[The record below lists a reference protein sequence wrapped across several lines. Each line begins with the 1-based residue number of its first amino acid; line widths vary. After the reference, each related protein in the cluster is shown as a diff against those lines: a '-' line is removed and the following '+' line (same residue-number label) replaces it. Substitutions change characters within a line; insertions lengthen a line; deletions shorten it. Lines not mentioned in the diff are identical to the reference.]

1 MKHKINKRFFSLIG
15 YLLVWLIPVCGFSQ
29 TSYQPTTPGNE
40 SYTSFSEENSPNKR
54 KLISGVVTDERGETI
69 IGATVTVKGETTGTT
84 TDMDGKFSLEV
95 PEKSTIV
102 VSYMGF
108 APQEIRVFKR
118 NIYDITLTED
128 NKVLDEVVVVGYGSI
143 KKSDLTGSVS
153 AISTARFK
161 DQPVKRVEN
170 ILQGR
175 TPGVEVTTQSGM
187 PGGGMKVRVRGTTSI
202 NKSSDPLYVIDGMIS
217 PSGLDGLNPSDIQSM
232 EVLKDASS
240 TAIYGSRGSN
250 GVIIITTKKGIQ
262 GKARVSFDASVGFS
276 KPRKLYGLM
285 NAYEYALALNDVRG
299 ANTISASDLEA
310 YKNGTKGIDWMDLIT
325 QTALI
330 QDYKLNVSG
339 GTEKVKYLFSGNVMD
354 QEAITIMSD
363 YKRYGFRTNVDADV
377 KPWLTVS
384 GKFNASIIHKHNDAA
399 NWLNAINYSP
409 TMELM
414 DPETGVYNKDPFNI
428 ANGTNPYGEM
438 MVNYSDNY
446 SYNVNANVSLL
457 FKIIDGLTFSVQ
469 GGYDYEQSPSY
480 SFRSSKTGPGV
491 INSMSNSSTL
501 HNYWQNT
508 NNLSWQK
515 EFGKNS
521 LSAMAVW
528 ELSRSWDPVLQING
542 SNLSNESVGYWN
554 ILNAAV
560 RNATNSYT
568 ESSMASGIVR
578 VNYNFDKRYFLTAA
592 IRADGS
598 SKFQGKNKW
607 GYFPSAAIAW
617 DIAKE
622 KFMQKQQLIQQMKLR
637 GSFGVSGNQDISPFS
652 TLGMLTSTTYGWGT
666 STAYTGYWGYQFS
679 TPDLTW
685 EKTYQYDLGLDLTIA
700 GISLTVDWFKKKTVD
715 LLFQKQ
721 IPRYNGG
728 GTIWVNEGKLNNT
741 GVELSLSATP
751 LQGALTWETSFN
763 ATYVKNEVID
773 LAGND
778 FVLMAN
784 YSNLGGPMQ
793 IMKPGYPLGSFY
805 VYEWQG
811 FDEKGANLYR
821 KADGSLTTS
830 PTSEDLVI
838 KGQAS
843 PKWTFGWNN
852 TFSWNNLSINLLF
865 NAATGYNRLNMS
877 RFMTASMTGDSRF
890 VTLRDAY
897 FQGWDYVENKA
908 DAQYPSLKNPDNKY
922 YANSDFWL
930 EDASYLK
937 LKNVSI
943 SYRIPKRLTKF
954 GSILLSVSAQDILT
968 ITKYKGMDPE
978 VYSGYD
984 GLDYGAYPVPYTI
997 TFGAKIN
1004 F

>member
-1 MKHKINKRFFSLIG
+1 MLMAQRAQLEDRLEPDG
-15 YLLVWLIPVCGFSQ
+15 AVEMTETG
-29 TSYQPTTPGNE
+29 
-40 SYTSFSEENSPNKR
+40 KR

-69 IGATVTVKGETTGTT
+69 IGATVVVKGEETTGTT

-95 PEKSTIV
+95 PLRSVIV

-108 APQEIRVFKR
+108 TPQEVRIFKR
-118 NIYDITLTED
+118 NLYDITLKED
-128 NKVLDEVVVVGYGSI
+128 NKVLDEVVVVGYGSV
-143 KKSDLTGSVS
+143 KKSDLTGSVT

-175 TPGVEVTTQSGM
+175 SAGVEVTAQSGM

-202 NKSSDPLYVIDGMIS
+202 NTSNDPLYVIDGMIS
-217 PSGLDGLNPSDIQSM
+217 PSGLDGLNPADIQSM

-250 GVIIITTKKGIQ
+250 GVIIITTKQ
-262 GKARVSFDASVGFS
+262 GTQGRAVVSFDASVGIS
-276 KPRKLYGLM
+276 KVRKQYELL

-299 ANTISASDLEA
+299 ANTISAADLEA
-310 YKNGTKGIDWMDLIT
+310 YRNGTKGLDWMDLIT
-325 QTALI
+325 QTALT
-330 QDYKLNVSG
+330 QDYKLDISG
-339 GTEKVKYLFSGNVMD
+339 GTEKVRYLVSGNVMD
-354 QEAITIMSD
+354 QEAVTIMSD
-363 YKRYGFRTNVDADV
+363 YKRYGLRVNVDADV

-384 GKFNASIIHKHNDAA
+384 GKLNASIIHQHNGAA

-409 TMELM
+409 TMELV
-414 DPETGVYNKDPFNI
+414 DPETGVYNKDPYNI
-428 ANGTNPYGEM
+428 ANGTSPYGEM
-438 MVNYSDNY
+438 MVNYSDSY
-446 SYNVNANVSLL
+446 SYNVSANVSLL
-457 FKIIDGLTFSVQ
+457 FKIAKGLTFSVQ
-469 GGYDYEQSPSY
+469 GGYDYEQRPSY
-480 SFRSSKTGPGV
+480 SFNSSLVGPGA
-491 INSMSNSSTL
+491 INSMSNSNTL

-508 NNLSWQK
+508 NNLSWQR
-515 EFGKNS
+515 EFGKHS
-521 LSAMAVW
+521 VSAMAVW
-528 ELSRSWDPVLQING
+528 EVSRAWDPVMQISG
-542 SNLSNESVGYWN
+542 SNLSNETVGYWN
-554 ILNAAV
+554 VANAAV
-560 RNATNSYT
+560 RNASNSYT

-578 VNYNFDKRYFLTAA
+578 AGYDFDKRYFLTAA
-592 IRADGS
+592 VRGDGS

-607 GYFPSAAIAW
+607 GYFPSAALAW
-617 DIAKE
+617 DIARE
-622 KFMQKQQLIQQMKLR
+622 KFMKNQKVIRQLKLR
-637 GSFGVSGNQDISPFS
+637 GSFGVSGNQNIAPFS
-652 TLGMLTSTTYGWGT
+652 TLGMLTSTSYGWGT
-666 STAYTGYWGYQFS
+666 STAYTGYWGYQFP
-679 TPDLTW
+679 TPDITW
-685 EKTYQYDLGLDLTIA
+685 EKTYQYDLGLDLNVA
-700 GISLTVDWFKKKTVD
+700 GVNLTFDWFKKKTVD

-721 IPRYNGG
+721 VPRYNGG
-728 GTIWVNEGKLNNT
+728 GTIWVNEGKMNNT
-741 GVELSLSATP
+741 GVEMTVSATP
-751 LQGALTWETSFN
+751 VQGALTWETTLN
-763 ATYVKNEVID
+763 AAYVKNEVLD

-778 FVLMAN
+778 FVLTAN

-852 TFSWNNLSINLLF
+852 SLSWNNWSLNVFF
-865 NAATGYNRLNMS
+865 NAAVGLDRLNMS

-890 VTLRDAY
+890 VTLREAY
-897 FQGWDYVENKA
+897 FEGWDYVSDKLQA
-908 DAQYPSLKNPDNKY
+908 KYPSLKNPDNKY

-930 EDASYLK
+930 EDASFVK
-937 LKNVSI
+937 LKNVSL
-943 SYRIPKRLTKF
+943 SYRIPKRVTKF
-954 GSILLSVSAQDILT
+954 GSVLLSVSAQDVLT
-968 ITKYKGMDPE
+968 LTRYKGMDPE

-984 GLDYGAYPVPYTI
+984 GLDYGAYPVPFTI

>member
-1 MKHKINKRFFSLIG
+1 MKNTVNTRRV
-15 YLLVWLIPVCGFSQ
+15 LLLGAVLVGGL
-29 TSYQPTTPGNE
+29 PGVLMAQRAQLE
-40 SYTSFSEENSPNKR
+40 DRLEPDGAVEMTETGKR

-69 IGATVTVKGETTGTT
+69 IGATVVVKGEETTGTT

-95 PEKSTIV
+95 PLRSVIV

-108 APQEIRVFKR
+108 TPQEVRIFKR
-118 NIYDITLTED
+118 NLYDITLKED
-128 NKVLDEVVVVGYGSI
+128 NKVLDEVVVVGYGSV
-143 KKSDLTGSVS
+143 KKSDLTGSVT

-175 TPGVEVTTQSGM
+175 SAGVEVTAQSGM

-202 NKSSDPLYVIDGMIS
+202 NTSNDPLYVIDGMIS
-217 PSGLDGLNPSDIQSM
+217 PSGLDGLNPADIQSM

-250 GVIIITTKKGIQ
+250 GVIIITTKQ
-262 GKARVSFDASVGFS
+262 GTQGRAVVSFDASVGIS
-276 KPRKLYGLM
+276 KVRKQYELL

-299 ANTISASDLEA
+299 ANTISAADLEA
-310 YKNGTKGIDWMDLIT
+310 YRNGTKGLDWMDLIT
-325 QTALI
+325 QTALT
-330 QDYKLNVSG
+330 QDYKLDISG
-339 GTEKVKYLFSGNVMD
+339 GTEKVRYLVSGNVMD
-354 QEAITIMSD
+354 QEAVTIMSD
-363 YKRYGFRTNVDADV
+363 YKRYGLRVNVDADV

-384 GKFNASIIHKHNDAA
+384 GKLNASIIHQHNGAA

-409 TMELM
+409 TMELV
-414 DPETGVYNKDPFNI
+414 DPETGVYNKDPYNI
-428 ANGTNPYGEM
+428 ANGTSPYGEM
-438 MVNYSDNY
+438 MVNYSDSY
-446 SYNVNANVSLL
+446 SYNVSANVSFL
-457 FKIIDGLTFSVQ
+457 FKIAKGLTFSVQ
-469 GGYDYEQSPSY
+469 GGYDYEQRPSY
-480 SFRSSKTGPGV
+480 SFNSSLVGPGA
-491 INSMSNSSTL
+491 INSMSNSNTL

-508 NNLSWQK
+508 NNLSWQR
-515 EFGKNS
+515 EFGKHS
-521 LSAMAVW
+521 VSAMAVW
-528 ELSRSWDPVLQING
+528 EVSRAWDPVMQISG
-542 SNLSNESVGYWN
+542 SNLSNETVGYWN
-554 ILNAAV
+554 VANAAV
-560 RNATNSYT
+560 RNASNSYT

-578 VNYNFDKRYFLTAA
+578 AGYDFDKRYFLTAA
-592 IRADGS
+592 VRGDGS

-607 GYFPSAAIAW
+607 GYFPSAALAW
-617 DIAKE
+617 DIARE
-622 KFMQKQQLIQQMKLR
+622 KFMKNQKVIRQLKLR
-637 GSFGVSGNQDISPFS
+637 GSFGVSGNQNIAPFS
-652 TLGMLTSTTYGWGT
+652 TLGMLTSTSYGWGT
-666 STAYTGYWGYQFS
+666 STAYTGYWGYQFP
-679 TPDLTW
+679 TPDITW
-685 EKTYQYDLGLDLTIA
+685 EKTYQYDLGLDLNVA
-700 GISLTVDWFKKKTVD
+700 GVNLTFDWFKKKTVD

-721 IPRYNGG
+721 VPRYNGG
-728 GTIWVNEGKLNNT
+728 GTIWVNEGKMNNT
-741 GVELSLSATP
+741 GVEMTVSATP
-751 LQGALTWETSFN
+751 VQGALTWETTLN
-763 ATYVKNEVID
+763 AAYVKNEVLD

-778 FVLMAN
+778 FVLTAN

-852 TFSWNNLSINLLF
+852 SLSWNNWSLNVFF
-865 NAATGYNRLNMS
+865 NAAVGLDRLNMS

-890 VTLRDAY
+890 VTLREAY
-897 FQGWDYVENKA
+897 FEGWDYVSDKSQA
-908 DAQYPSLKNPDNKY
+908 KYPSLKNPDNKY

-930 EDASYLK
+930 EDASFVK
-937 LKNVSI
+937 LKNVSL
-943 SYRIPKRLTKF
+943 SYRIPKRVTKF
-954 GSILLSVSAQDILT
+954 GSVLLSVSAQDVLT
-968 ITKYKGMDPE
+968 LTRYKGMDPE

-984 GLDYGAYPVPYTI
+984 GLDYGAYPVPFTI

>member
-1 MKHKINKRFFSLIG
+1 MKNTVNTRRV
-15 YLLVWLIPVCGFSQ
+15 LLLGAVLVGGL
-29 TSYQPTTPGNE
+29 PGVLMAQRAQLE
-40 SYTSFSEENSPNKR
+40 DRLEPDGAVEMTETGKR

-69 IGATVTVKGETTGTT
+69 IGATVVVKGEETTGTT

-95 PEKSTIV
+95 PLRSVIV

-108 APQEIRVFKR
+108 TPQEVRIFKR
-118 NIYDITLTED
+118 NLYDITLKED
-128 NKVLDEVVVVGYGSI
+128 NKVLDEVVVVGYGSV
-143 KKSDLTGSVS
+143 KKSDLTGSVT

-175 TPGVEVTTQSGM
+175 SAGVEVTAQSGM

-202 NKSSDPLYVIDGMIS
+202 NTSNDPLYVIDGMIS
-217 PSGLDGLNPSDIQSM
+217 PSGLDGLNPADIQSM

-250 GVIIITTKKGIQ
+250 GVIIITTKQ
-262 GKARVSFDASVGFS
+262 GTQGRAVVSFDASVGIS
-276 KPRKLYGLM
+276 KVRKQYELL

-299 ANTISASDLEA
+299 ANTISAADLEA
-310 YKNGTKGIDWMDLIT
+310 YRNGTKGLDWMDLIT
-325 QTALI
+325 QTALT
-330 QDYKLNVSG
+330 QDYKLDISG
-339 GTEKVKYLFSGNVMD
+339 GTEKVRYLVSGNVMD
-354 QEAITIMSD
+354 QEAVTIMSD
-363 YKRYGFRTNVDADV
+363 YKRYGLRVNVDADV

-384 GKFNASIIHKHNDAA
+384 GKLNASIIHQHNGAA

-409 TMELM
+409 TMELV
-414 DPETGVYNKDPFNI
+414 DPETGVYNKDPYNI
-428 ANGTNPYGEM
+428 ANGTSPYGEM
-438 MVNYSDNY
+438 MVNYSDSY
-446 SYNVNANVSLL
+446 SYNVSANVSLL
-457 FKIIDGLTFSVQ
+457 FKIAKGLTFSVQ
-469 GGYDYEQSPSY
+469 GGYDYEQRPSY
-480 SFRSSKTGPGV
+480 SFNSSLVGPGA
-491 INSMSNSSTL
+491 INSMSNSNTL

-508 NNLSWQK
+508 NNLSWQR
-515 EFGKNS
+515 EFGKHS
-521 LSAMAVW
+521 VSAMAVW
-528 ELSRSWDPVLQING
+528 EVSRAWDPVMQISG
-542 SNLSNESVGYWN
+542 SNLSNETVGYWN
-554 ILNAAV
+554 VANAAV
-560 RNATNSYT
+560 RNASNSYT

-578 VNYNFDKRYFLTAA
+578 AGYDFDKRYFLTAA
-592 IRADGS
+592 VRADGS

-607 GYFPSAAIAW
+607 GYFPSAALAW
-617 DIAKE
+617 DIARE
-622 KFMQKQQLIQQMKLR
+622 KFMKNQKVIRQLKLR
-637 GSFGVSGNQDISPFS
+637 GSFGVSGNQNIAPFS
-652 TLGMLTSTTYGWGT
+652 TLGMLTSTSYGWGT
-666 STAYTGYWGYQFS
+666 STAYTGYWGYQFP
-679 TPDLTW
+679 TPDITW
-685 EKTYQYDLGLDLTIA
+685 EKTYQYDVGLDLNVA
-700 GISLTVDWFKKKTVD
+700 GVNLTFDWFKKKTVD

-721 IPRYNGG
+721 VPRYNGG
-728 GTIWVNEGKLNNT
+728 GTIWVNEGKMNNT
-741 GVELSLSATP
+741 GVEMTVSATP
-751 LQGALTWETSFN
+751 VQGALTWETTLN
-763 ATYVKNEVID
+763 AAYVKNEVLD

-778 FVLMAN
+778 FVLTAN

-852 TFSWNNLSINLLF
+852 SLSWNNWSLNVFF
-865 NAATGYNRLNMS
+865 NAAVGLDRLNMS

-890 VTLRDAY
+890 VTLREAY
-897 FQGWDYVENKA
+897 FEGWDYVSDKLQA
-908 DAQYPSLKNPDNKY
+908 KYPSLKNPDNKY

-930 EDASYLK
+930 EDASFVK
-937 LKNVSI
+937 LKNVSL
-943 SYRIPKRLTKF
+943 SYRIPKRVTKF
-954 GSILLSVSAQDILT
+954 GSVLLSVSAQDVLT
-968 ITKYKGMDPE
+968 LTRYRGMDPE

-984 GLDYGAYPVPYTI
+984 GLDYGAYPVPFTI

>member
-1 MKHKINKRFFSLIG
+1 MKNTVNTRRV
-15 YLLVWLIPVCGFSQ
+15 LLLGAVLVGGL
-29 TSYQPTTPGNE
+29 PGVLMAQRAQLE
-40 SYTSFSEENSPNKR
+40 DRLEPDGAVEMTETGKR

-69 IGATVTVKGETTGTT
+69 IGATVVVKGEEMTGTT

-95 PEKSTIV
+95 PLRSVIV

-108 APQEIRVFKR
+108 TPQEVRIFKR
-118 NIYDITLTED
+118 NLYDITLKED
-128 NKVLDEVVVVGYGSI
+128 NKVLDEVVVVGYGSV
-143 KKSDLTGSVS
+143 KKSDLTGSVT

-175 TPGVEVTTQSGM
+175 SAGVEVTAQSGM

-202 NKSSDPLYVIDGMIS
+202 NTSNDPLYVIDGMIS
-217 PSGLDGLNPSDIQSM
+217 PSGLDGLNPADIQSM

-250 GVIIITTKKGIQ
+250 GVIIITTKQ
-262 GKARVSFDASVGFS
+262 GTQGRAVVSFDASVGIS
-276 KPRKLYGLM
+276 KVRKQYELL

-299 ANTISASDLEA
+299 ANTISAADLEA
-310 YKNGTKGIDWMDLIT
+310 YRNGTKGLDWMDLIT
-325 QTALI
+325 QTALT
-330 QDYKLNVSG
+330 QDYKLDISG
-339 GTEKVKYLFSGNVMD
+339 GTEKVRYLVSGNVMD
-354 QEAITIMSD
+354 QEAVTIMSD
-363 YKRYGFRTNVDADV
+363 YKRYGLRVNVDADV

-384 GKFNASIIHKHNDAA
+384 GKLNASIIHQHNGAA

-409 TMELM
+409 TMELV
-414 DPETGVYNKDPFNI
+414 DPETGVYNKDPYNI
-428 ANGTNPYGEM
+428 ANGTSPYGEM
-438 MVNYSDNY
+438 MVNYSDSY
-446 SYNVNANVSLL
+446 SYNVSANVSLL
-457 FKIIDGLTFSVQ
+457 FKIAKGLTFSVQ
-469 GGYDYEQSPSY
+469 GGYDYEQRPSY
-480 SFRSSKTGPGV
+480 SFNSSLVGPGA
-491 INSMSNSSTL
+491 INSMSNSNTL

-508 NNLSWQK
+508 NNLSWQR
-515 EFGKNS
+515 EFGKHS
-521 LSAMAVW
+521 VSAMAVW
-528 ELSRSWDPVLQING
+528 EVSRAWDPVMQISG
-542 SNLSNESVGYWN
+542 SNLSNETVGYWN
-554 ILNAAV
+554 VANAAV
-560 RNATNSYT
+560 RNASNSYT

-578 VNYNFDKRYFLTAA
+578 AGYDFDKRYFLTAA
-592 IRADGS
+592 VRGDGS

-607 GYFPSAAIAW
+607 GYFPSAALAW
-617 DIAKE
+617 DIARE
-622 KFMQKQQLIQQMKLR
+622 KFMKNQKVIRQLKLR
-637 GSFGVSGNQDISPFS
+637 GSFGVSGNQNIAPFS
-652 TLGMLTSTTYGWGT
+652 TLGMLTSTSYGWGT
-666 STAYTGYWGYQFS
+666 STAYTGYWGYQFP
-679 TPDLTW
+679 TPDITW
-685 EKTYQYDLGLDLTIA
+685 EKTYQYDLGLDLNVA
-700 GISLTVDWFKKKTVD
+700 GVNLTFDWFKKKTVD

-721 IPRYNGG
+721 VPRYNGG
-728 GTIWVNEGKLNNT
+728 GTIWVNEGKMNNT
-741 GVELSLSATP
+741 GVEMTVSATP
-751 LQGALTWETSFN
+751 VQGALTWETTLN
-763 ATYVKNEVID
+763 AAYVKNEVLD

-778 FVLMAN
+778 FVLTAN

-852 TFSWNNLSINLLF
+852 SLSWNNWSLNVFF
-865 NAATGYNRLNMS
+865 NAAVGLDRLNMS

-890 VTLRDAY
+890 VTLREAY
-897 FQGWDYVENKA
+897 FEGWDYVSDKSQA
-908 DAQYPSLKNPDNKY
+908 KYPSLKNPDNKY

-930 EDASYLK
+930 EDASFVK
-937 LKNVSI
+937 LKNVSL
-943 SYRIPKRLTKF
+943 SYRIPKRVTKF
-954 GSILLSVSAQDILT
+954 GSVLLSVSAQDVLT
-968 ITKYKGMDPE
+968 LTRYKGMDPE

-984 GLDYGAYPVPYTI
+984 GLDYGAYPVPFTI

>member
-1 MKHKINKRFFSLIG
+1 MKNTVNTRRV
-15 YLLVWLIPVCGFSQ
+15 LLLGAVLVGGL
-29 TSYQPTTPGNE
+29 PGVLMAQRAQLE
-40 SYTSFSEENSPNKR
+40 DRLEPDGAVEMTETGKR

-69 IGATVTVKGETTGTT
+69 IGATVVVKGEETTGTT

-95 PEKSTIV
+95 PLRSVIV

-108 APQEIRVFKR
+108 TPQEVRIFKR
-118 NIYDITLTED
+118 NLYDITLKED
-128 NKVLDEVVVVGYGSI
+128 NKVLDEVVVVGYGSV
-143 KKSDLTGSVS
+143 KKSDLTGSVT

-175 TPGVEVTTQSGM
+175 SAGVEVTAQSGM

-202 NKSSDPLYVIDGMIS
+202 NTSNDPLYVIDGMIS
-217 PSGLDGLNPSDIQSM
+217 PSGLDGLNPADIQSM

-250 GVIIITTKKGIQ
+250 GVIIITTKQ
-262 GKARVSFDASVGFS
+262 GTQGRAVVSFDASVGIS
-276 KPRKLYGLM
+276 KVRKQYELL

-299 ANTISASDLEA
+299 ANTISAADLEA
-310 YKNGTKGIDWMDLIT
+310 YRNGTKGLDWMDLIT
-325 QTALI
+325 QTALT
-330 QDYKLNVSG
+330 QDYKLDISG
-339 GTEKVKYLFSGNVMD
+339 GTEKVRYLVSGNVMD
-354 QEAITIMSD
+354 QEAVTIMSD
-363 YKRYGFRTNVDADV
+363 YKRYGLRVNVDADV

-384 GKFNASIIHKHNDAA
+384 GKLNASIIHQHNGAA

-409 TMELM
+409 TMELV
-414 DPETGVYNKDPFNI
+414 DPETGVYNKDPYNI
-428 ANGTNPYGEM
+428 ANGTSPYGEM
-438 MVNYSDNY
+438 MVNYSDSY
-446 SYNVNANVSLL
+446 SYNVSANVSLL
-457 FKIIDGLTFSVQ
+457 FKIAKGLTFSVQ
-469 GGYDYEQSPSY
+469 GGYDYEQRPSY
-480 SFRSSKTGPGV
+480 SFNSSLVGPGA
-491 INSMSNSSTL
+491 INSMSNSNTL

-508 NNLSWQK
+508 NNLSWQR
-515 EFGKNS
+515 EFGKHS
-521 LSAMAVW
+521 VSAMAVW
-528 ELSRSWDPVLQING
+528 EVSRAWDPVMQISG
-542 SNLSNESVGYWN
+542 SNLSNETVGYWN
-554 ILNAAV
+554 VANAAV
-560 RNATNSYT
+560 RNASNSYT

-578 VNYNFDKRYFLTAA
+578 AGYDFDKRYFLTAA
-592 IRADGS
+592 VRGDGS

-607 GYFPSAAIAW
+607 GYFPSAALAW
-617 DIAKE
+617 DIARE
-622 KFMQKQQLIQQMKLR
+622 KFMKNQKVIRQLKLR
-637 GSFGVSGNQDISPFS
+637 GSFGVSGNQNIAPFS
-652 TLGMLTSTTYGWGT
+652 TLGMLTSTSYGWGT
-666 STAYTGYWGYQFS
+666 STAYTGYWGYQFP
-679 TPDLTW
+679 TPDITW
-685 EKTYQYDLGLDLTIA
+685 EKTYQYDLGLDLNVA
-700 GISLTVDWFKKKTVD
+700 GVNLTFDWFKKKTVD

-721 IPRYNGG
+721 VPRYNGG
-728 GTIWVNEGKLNNT
+728 GTIWVNEGKMNNT
-741 GVELSLSATP
+741 GVEMTVSATP
-751 LQGALTWETSFN
+751 VQGGLTWETTLN
-763 ATYVKNEVID
+763 AAYVKNEVLD

-778 FVLMAN
+778 FVLTAN

-852 TFSWNNLSINLLF
+852 SLSWNNWSLNVFF
-865 NAATGYNRLNMS
+865 NAAVGLDRLNMS

-890 VTLRDAY
+890 VTLREAY
-897 FQGWDYVENKA
+897 FEGWDYVSDKSQA
-908 DAQYPSLKNPDNKY
+908 KYPSLKNPDNKY

-930 EDASYLK
+930 EDASFVK
-937 LKNVSI
+937 LKNVSL
-943 SYRIPKRLTKF
+943 SYRIPKRVTKF
-954 GSILLSVSAQDILT
+954 GSVLLSVSAQDVLT
-968 ITKYKGMDPE
+968 LTRYKGMDPE

-984 GLDYGAYPVPYTI
+984 GLDYGAYPVPFTI

>member
-1 MKHKINKRFFSLIG
+1 MKNTVNTRRV
-15 YLLVWLIPVCGFSQ
+15 LLLGAVLVGGL
-29 TSYQPTTPGNE
+29 PGVLMAQRAQLE
-40 SYTSFSEENSPNKR
+40 DRLEPDGAVEMTETGKR

-69 IGATVTVKGETTGTT
+69 IGATVVVKGEETTGTT

-95 PEKSTIV
+95 PLRSVIV

-108 APQEIRVFKR
+108 TPQEVRIFKR
-118 NIYDITLTED
+118 NLYDITLKED
-128 NKVLDEVVVVGYGSI
+128 NKVLDEVVVVGYGSV
-143 KKSDLTGSVS
+143 KKSDLTGSVT

-175 TPGVEVTTQSGM
+175 SAGVEVTAQSGM

-202 NKSSDPLYVIDGMIS
+202 NTSNDPLYVIDGMIS
-217 PSGLDGLNPSDIQSM
+217 PSGLDGLNPADIQSM

-250 GVIIITTKKGIQ
+250 GVIIITTKQ
-262 GKARVSFDASVGFS
+262 GTQGRAVVSFDASVGIS
-276 KPRKLYGLM
+276 KVRKQYELL

-299 ANTISASDLEA
+299 ANTISAADLEA
-310 YKNGTKGIDWMDLIT
+310 YRNGTKGLDWMDLIT
-325 QTALI
+325 QTALT
-330 QDYKLNVSG
+330 QDYKLDISG
-339 GTEKVKYLFSGNVMD
+339 GTEKVRYLVSGNVMD
-354 QEAITIMSD
+354 QEAVTIMSD
-363 YKRYGFRTNVDADV
+363 YKRYGLRVNVDADV

-384 GKFNASIIHKHNDAA
+384 GKLNASIIHQHNGAA

-409 TMELM
+409 TMELV
-414 DPETGVYNKDPFNI
+414 DPETGVYNKDPYNI
-428 ANGTNPYGEM
+428 ANGTSPYGEM
-438 MVNYSDNY
+438 MVNYSDSY
-446 SYNVNANVSLL
+446 SYNVSANVSLL
-457 FKIIDGLTFSVQ
+457 FKIAKGLTFSVQ
-469 GGYDYEQSPSY
+469 GGYDYEQRPSY
-480 SFRSSKTGPGV
+480 SFNSSLVGPGA
-491 INSMSNSSTL
+491 INSMSNSNTL

-508 NNLSWQK
+508 NNLSWQR
-515 EFGKNS
+515 EFGKHS
-521 LSAMAVW
+521 VSAMAVW
-528 ELSRSWDPVLQING
+528 EVSRAWDPVMQISG
-542 SNLSNESVGYWN
+542 SNLSNETVGYWN
-554 ILNAAV
+554 VANAAV
-560 RNATNSYT
+560 RNASNSYT

-578 VNYNFDKRYFLTAA
+578 AGYDFDKRYFLTAA
-592 IRADGS
+592 VRADGS

-607 GYFPSAAIAW
+607 GYFPSAALAW
-617 DIAKE
+617 DIARE
-622 KFMQKQQLIQQMKLR
+622 KFMKNQKVIRQLKLR
-637 GSFGVSGNQDISPFS
+637 GSFGVSGNQNIAPFS
-652 TLGMLTSTTYGWGT
+652 TLGMLTSTSYGWGT
-666 STAYTGYWGYQFS
+666 STAYTGYWGYQFP
-679 TPDLTW
+679 TPDITW
-685 EKTYQYDLGLDLTIA
+685 EKTYQYDVGLDLNVA
-700 GISLTVDWFKKKTVD
+700 GVNLTFDWFKKKTVD

-721 IPRYNGG
+721 VPRYNGG
-728 GTIWVNEGKLNNT
+728 GTIWVNEGKMNNT
-741 GVELSLSATP
+741 GVEMTVSATP
-751 LQGALTWETSFN
+751 VQGALTWETTLN
-763 ATYVKNEVID
+763 AAYVKNEVLD

-778 FVLMAN
+778 FVLTAN

-852 TFSWNNLSINLLF
+852 SLSWNNWSLNVFF
-865 NAATGYNRLNMS
+865 NAAVGLDRLNMS

-890 VTLRDAY
+890 VTLREAY
-897 FQGWDYVENKA
+897 FEGWDYVSDKSQA
-908 DAQYPSLKNPDNKY
+908 KYPSLKNPDNKY

-930 EDASYLK
+930 EDASFVK
-937 LKNVSI
+937 LKNVSL
-943 SYRIPKRLTKF
+943 SYRIPKRVTKF
-954 GSILLSVSAQDILT
+954 GSVLLSVSAQDVLT
-968 ITKYKGMDPE
+968 LTRYKGMDPE

-984 GLDYGAYPVPYTI
+984 GLDYGAYPVPFTI

>member
-1 MKHKINKRFFSLIG
+1 MKNTVNTRRV
-15 YLLVWLIPVCGFSQ
+15 LLLGAVLVGGL
-29 TSYQPTTPGNE
+29 PGVLMAQRAQLE
-40 SYTSFSEENSPNKR
+40 DRLEPDGAVEMTETGKR

-69 IGATVTVKGETTGTT
+69 IGATVVVKGEETTGTT

-95 PEKSTIV
+95 PLRSVIV

-108 APQEIRVFKR
+108 TPQEVRIFKR
-118 NIYDITLTED
+118 NLYDITLKED
-128 NKVLDEVVVVGYGSI
+128 NKVLDEVVVVGYGSV
-143 KKSDLTGSVS
+143 KKSDLTGSVT

-175 TPGVEVTTQSGM
+175 SAGVEVTAQSGM

-202 NKSSDPLYVIDGMIS
+202 NTSNDPLYVIDGMIS
-217 PSGLDGLNPSDIQSM
+217 PSGLDGLNPADIQSM

-250 GVIIITTKKGIQ
+250 GVIIITTKQ
-262 GKARVSFDASVGFS
+262 GTQGRAVVSFDASVGIS
-276 KPRKLYGLM
+276 KVRKQYELL

-299 ANTISASDLEA
+299 ANTISAADLEA
-310 YKNGTKGIDWMDLIT
+310 YRNGTKGLDWMDLIT
-325 QTALI
+325 QTALT
-330 QDYKLNVSG
+330 QDYKLDISG
-339 GTEKVKYLFSGNVMD
+339 GTEKVRYLVSGNVMD
-354 QEAITIMSD
+354 QEAVTIMSD
-363 YKRYGFRTNVDADV
+363 YKRYGLRVNVDADV

-384 GKFNASIIHKHNDAA
+384 GKLNASIIHQHNGAA

-409 TMELM
+409 TMELL
-414 DPETGVYNKDPFNI
+414 DPETGVYNKDPYNI
-428 ANGTNPYGEM
+428 ANGTSPYGEM
-438 MVNYSDNY
+438 MVNYSDSY
-446 SYNVNANVSLL
+446 SYNVSANVSLL
-457 FKIIDGLTFSVQ
+457 FKIAKGLTFSVQ
-469 GGYDYEQSPSY
+469 GGYDYEQRPSY
-480 SFRSSKTGPGV
+480 SFNSSLVGPGA
-491 INSMSNSSTL
+491 INSMSNSNTL

-508 NNLSWQK
+508 NNLSWQR
-515 EFGKNS
+515 EFGKHS
-521 LSAMAVW
+521 VSAMAVW
-528 ELSRSWDPVLQING
+528 ELSRAWDPVMQISG
-542 SNLSNESVGYWN
+542 SNLSNETVGYWN
-554 ILNAAV
+554 VANAAV
-560 RNATNSYT
+560 RNASNSYT

-578 VNYNFDKRYFLTAA
+578 AGYDFDKRYFLTAA
-592 IRADGS
+592 VRADGS

-607 GYFPSAAIAW
+607 GYFPSAALAW
-617 DIAKE
+617 DIARE
-622 KFMQKQQLIQQMKLR
+622 KFMKDQKVIRQLKLR
-637 GSFGVSGNQDISPFS
+637 GSFGVSGNQNIAPFS
-652 TLGMLTSTTYGWGT
+652 TLGMLTSTSYGWGT
-666 STAYTGYWGYQFS
+666 STAYTGYWGYQFP
-679 TPDLTW
+679 TPDITW
-685 EKTYQYDLGLDLTIA
+685 EKTYQYDLGLDLNVA
-700 GISLTVDWFKKKTVD
+700 GVNLTFDWFKKKTVD

-721 IPRYNGG
+721 VPRYNGG
-728 GTIWVNEGKLNNT
+728 GTIWVNEGKMNNT
-741 GVELSLSATP
+741 GVEMTVSATP
-751 LQGALTWETSFN
+751 VQGALTWETTLN
-763 ATYVKNEVID
+763 AAYVKNEVLD

-778 FVLMAN
+778 FVLTAN

-852 TFSWNNLSINLLF
+852 SLSWNNWSLNVFF
-865 NAATGYNRLNMS
+865 NAAVGLDRLNMS

-890 VTLRDAY
+890 VTLREAY
-897 FQGWDYVENKA
+897 FEGWDYVSDKSQA
-908 DAQYPSLKNPDNKY
+908 KYPSLKNPDNKY

-930 EDASYLK
+930 EDASFVK
-937 LKNVSI
+937 LKNVSL
-943 SYRIPKRLTKF
+943 SYRIPKRVTKF
-954 GSILLSVSAQDILT
+954 GSVLLSVSAQDVLT
-968 ITKYKGMDPE
+968 LTRYKGMDPE

-984 GLDYGAYPVPYTI
+984 GLDYGAYPVPFTI

>member
-1 MKHKINKRFFSLIG
+1 MKNTVNTRRV
-15 YLLVWLIPVCGFSQ
+15 LLLGAVLVGGL
-29 TSYQPTTPGNE
+29 PGVLMAQRVQLE
-40 SYTSFSEENSPNKR
+40 DRLEPDGAVEMTETGKR

-69 IGATVTVKGETTGTT
+69 IGATVVVKGEETTGTT

-95 PEKSTIV
+95 PLRSVIV

-108 APQEIRVFKR
+108 TPQEVRIFKR
-118 NIYDITLTED
+118 NLYDITLKED
-128 NKVLDEVVVVGYGSI
+128 NKVLDEVVVVGYGSV
-143 KKSDLTGSVS
+143 KKSDLTGSVT

-175 TPGVEVTTQSGM
+175 SAGVEVTAQSGM

-202 NKSSDPLYVIDGMIS
+202 NTSNDPLYVIDGMIS
-217 PSGLDGLNPSDIQSM
+217 PSGLDGLNPADIQSM

-250 GVIIITTKKGIQ
+250 GVIIITTKQ
-262 GKARVSFDASVGFS
+262 GTQGRAVVSFDASVGIS
-276 KPRKLYGLM
+276 KVRKQYELL

-299 ANTISASDLEA
+299 ANTISAADLEA
-310 YKNGTKGIDWMDLIT
+310 YRNGTKGLDWMDLIT
-325 QTALI
+325 QTALT
-330 QDYKLNVSG
+330 QDYKLDISG
-339 GTEKVKYLFSGNVMD
+339 GTEKVRYLVSGNVMD
-354 QEAITIMSD
+354 QEAVTIMSD
-363 YKRYGFRTNVDADV
+363 YKRYGLRVNVDADV

-384 GKFNASIIHKHNDAA
+384 GKLNASIIHQHNGAA

-409 TMELM
+409 TMELV
-414 DPETGVYNKDPFNI
+414 DPETGVYNKDPYNI
-428 ANGTNPYGEM
+428 ANGTSPYGEM
-438 MVNYSDNY
+438 MVNYSDSY
-446 SYNVNANVSLL
+446 SYNVSANVSLL
-457 FKIIDGLTFSVQ
+457 FKIAKGLTFSVQ
-469 GGYDYEQSPSY
+469 GGYDYEQRPSY
-480 SFRSSKTGPGV
+480 SFNSSLVGPGA
-491 INSMSNSSTL
+491 INSMSNSNTL

-508 NNLSWQK
+508 NNLSWQR
-515 EFGKNS
+515 EFGKHS
-521 LSAMAVW
+521 VSAMAVW
-528 ELSRSWDPVLQING
+528 EVSRAWDPVMQISG
-542 SNLSNESVGYWN
+542 SNLSNETVGYWN
-554 ILNAAV
+554 VANAAV
-560 RNATNSYT
+560 RNASNSYT

-578 VNYNFDKRYFLTAA
+578 AGYDFDKRYFLTAA
-592 IRADGS
+592 VRADGS

-607 GYFPSAAIAW
+607 GYFPSAALAW
-617 DIAKE
+617 DIARE
-622 KFMQKQQLIQQMKLR
+622 KFMKNQKVIRQLKLR
-637 GSFGVSGNQDISPFS
+637 GSFGVSGNQNIAPFS
-652 TLGMLTSTTYGWGT
+652 TLGMLTSTSYGWGT
-666 STAYTGYWGYQFS
+666 STAYTGYWGYQFP
-679 TPDLTW
+679 TPDITW
-685 EKTYQYDLGLDLTIA
+685 EKTYQYDLGLDLNVA
-700 GISLTVDWFKKKTVD
+700 GVNLTFDWFKKKTVD

-721 IPRYNGG
+721 VPRYNGG
-728 GTIWVNEGKLNNT
+728 GTIWVNEGKMNNT
-741 GVELSLSATP
+741 GVEMTVSATP
-751 LQGALTWETSFN
+751 VQGALTWETTLN
-763 ATYVKNEVID
+763 AAYVKNEVLD

-778 FVLMAN
+778 FVLTAN

-852 TFSWNNLSINLLF
+852 SLSWNNWSLNVFF
-865 NAATGYNRLNMS
+865 NAAVGLDRLNMS

-890 VTLRDAY
+890 VTLREAY
-897 FQGWDYVENKA
+897 FEGWDYVSDKSQA
-908 DAQYPSLKNPDNKY
+908 KYPSLKNPDNKY

-930 EDASYLK
+930 EDASFVK
-937 LKNVSI
+937 LKNVSL
-943 SYRIPKRLTKF
+943 SYRIPKRVTKF
-954 GSILLSVSAQDILT
+954 GSVLLSVSAQDVLT
-968 ITKYKGMDPE
+968 LTRYKGMDPE

-984 GLDYGAYPVPYTI
+984 GLDYGAYPVPFTI

>member
-1 MKHKINKRFFSLIG
+1 MLMAQRAQLEDRLEPDSAVEMTETG
-15 YLLVWLIPVCGFSQ
+15 
-29 TSYQPTTPGNE
+29 
-40 SYTSFSEENSPNKR
+40 KR

-69 IGATVTVKGETTGTT
+69 IGATVVVKGEETTGTT

-95 PEKSTIV
+95 PLRSVIV

-108 APQEIRVFKR
+108 TPQEVRIFKR
-118 NIYDITLTED
+118 NLYDITLKED
-128 NKVLDEVVVVGYGSI
+128 NKVLDEVVVVGYGSV
-143 KKSDLTGSVS
+143 KKSDLTGSVT

-175 TPGVEVTTQSGM
+175 SAGVEVTAQSGM

-202 NKSSDPLYVIDGMIS
+202 NTSNDPLYVIDGMIS
-217 PSGLDGLNPSDIQSM
+217 PSGLDGLNPADIQSM

-250 GVIIITTKKGIQ
+250 GVIIITTKQ
-262 GKARVSFDASVGFS
+262 GTQGRAVVSFDASVGIS
-276 KPRKLYGLM
+276 KVRKQYELL

-299 ANTISASDLEA
+299 ANTISAADLEA
-310 YKNGTKGIDWMDLIT
+310 YRNGTKGLDWMDLIT
-325 QTALI
+325 QTALT
-330 QDYKLNVSG
+330 QDYKLDISG
-339 GTEKVKYLFSGNVMD
+339 GTEKVRYLVSGNVMD
-354 QEAITIMSD
+354 QEAVTIMSD
-363 YKRYGFRTNVDADV
+363 YKRYGLRVNVDADV

-384 GKFNASIIHKHNDAA
+384 GKLNASIIHQHNGAA

-409 TMELM
+409 TMELV
-414 DPETGVYNKDPFNI
+414 DPETGVYNKDPYNI
-428 ANGTNPYGEM
+428 ANGTSPYGEM
-438 MVNYSDNY
+438 MVNYSDSY
-446 SYNVNANVSLL
+446 SYNVSANVSLL
-457 FKIIDGLTFSVQ
+457 FKIAKGLTFSVQ
-469 GGYDYEQSPSY
+469 GGYDYEQRPSY
-480 SFRSSKTGPGV
+480 SFNSSLVGPGA
-491 INSMSNSSTL
+491 INSMSNSNTL

-508 NNLSWQK
+508 NNLSWQR
-515 EFGKNS
+515 EFGKHS
-521 LSAMAVW
+521 VSAMAVW
-528 ELSRSWDPVLQING
+528 EVSRAWDPVMQISG
-542 SNLSNESVGYWN
+542 SNLSNETVGYWN
-554 ILNAAV
+554 VANAAV
-560 RNATNSYT
+560 RNASNSYT

-578 VNYNFDKRYFLTAA
+578 AGYDFDKRYFLTAA
-592 IRADGS
+592 VRGDGS

-607 GYFPSAAIAW
+607 GYFPSAALAW
-617 DIAKE
+617 DIARE
-622 KFMQKQQLIQQMKLR
+622 KFMKNQKVIRQLKLR
-637 GSFGVSGNQDISPFS
+637 GSFGVSGNQNIAPFS
-652 TLGMLTSTTYGWGT
+652 TLGMLTSTSYGWGT
-666 STAYTGYWGYQFS
+666 STAYTGYWGYQFP
-679 TPDLTW
+679 TPDITW
-685 EKTYQYDLGLDLTIA
+685 EKTYQYDLGLDLNVA
-700 GISLTVDWFKKKTVD
+700 GVNLTFDWFKKKTVD

-721 IPRYNGG
+721 VPRYNGG
-728 GTIWVNEGKLNNT
+728 GTIWVNEGKMNNT
-741 GVELSLSATP
+741 GVEMTVSATP
-751 LQGALTWETSFN
+751 VQGALTWETTLN
-763 ATYVKNEVID
+763 AAYVKNEVLD

-778 FVLMAN
+778 FVLTAN

-852 TFSWNNLSINLLF
+852 SLSWNNWSLNVFF
-865 NAATGYNRLNMS
+865 NAAVGLDRLNMS

-890 VTLRDAY
+890 VTLREAY
-897 FQGWDYVENKA
+897 FEGWDYVSDKSQA
-908 DAQYPSLKNPDNKY
+908 KYPSLKNPDNKY

-930 EDASYLK
+930 EDASFVK
-937 LKNVSI
+937 LKNVSL
-943 SYRIPKRLTKF
+943 SYRIPKRVTKF
-954 GSILLSVSAQDILT
+954 GSVLLSVSAQDVLT
-968 ITKYKGMDPE
+968 LTRYKGMDPE

-984 GLDYGAYPVPYTI
+984 GLDYGAYPVPFTI

>member
-1 MKHKINKRFFSLIG
+1 MKNTVNTRRV
-15 YLLVWLIPVCGFSQ
+15 LLLGAVLVGGL
-29 TSYQPTTPGNE
+29 PGVLMAQRAQLE
-40 SYTSFSEENSPNKR
+40 DRLEPDGAVEMTETGKR

-69 IGATVTVKGETTGTT
+69 IGATVVVKGEETTGTT

-95 PEKSTIV
+95 PLRSVIV

-108 APQEIRVFKR
+108 TPQEVRIFKR
-118 NIYDITLTED
+118 NLYDITLKED
-128 NKVLDEVVVVGYGSI
+128 NKVLDEVVVVGYGSV
-143 KKSDLTGSVS
+143 KKSDLTGSVT

-175 TPGVEVTTQSGM
+175 SAGVEVTAQSGM

-202 NKSSDPLYVIDGMIS
+202 NTSNDPLYVIDGMIS
-217 PSGLDGLNPSDIQSM
+217 PSGLDGLNPADIQSM

-250 GVIIITTKKGIQ
+250 GVIIITTKQ
-262 GKARVSFDASVGFS
+262 GTQGRAVVSFDASVGIS
-276 KPRKLYGLM
+276 KVRKQYELL

-299 ANTISASDLEA
+299 ANTISAADLEA
-310 YKNGTKGIDWMDLIT
+310 YRNGTKGLDWMDLIT
-325 QTALI
+325 QTALT
-330 QDYKLNVSG
+330 QDYKLDISG
-339 GTEKVKYLFSGNVMD
+339 GTEKVRYLVSGNVMD
-354 QEAITIMSD
+354 QEAVTIMSD
-363 YKRYGFRTNVDADV
+363 YKRYGLRVNVDADV

-384 GKFNASIIHKHNDAA
+384 GKLNASIIHQHNGAA

-409 TMELM
+409 TMELV
-414 DPETGVYNKDPFNI
+414 DPETGVYNKDPYNI
-428 ANGTNPYGEM
+428 ANGTSPYGEM
-438 MVNYSDNY
+438 MVNYSDSY
-446 SYNVNANVSLL
+446 SYNVSANVSLL
-457 FKIIDGLTFSVQ
+457 FKIAKGLTFSVQ
-469 GGYDYEQSPSY
+469 GGYDYEQRPSY
-480 SFRSSKTGPGV
+480 SFNSSLVGPGA
-491 INSMSNSSTL
+491 INSMSNSNTL

-508 NNLSWQK
+508 NNLSWQR
-515 EFGKNS
+515 EFGKHS
-521 LSAMAVW
+521 VSAMAVW
-528 ELSRSWDPVLQING
+528 EVSRAWNPVMQISG
-542 SNLSNESVGYWN
+542 SNLSNETVGYWN
-554 ILNAAV
+554 VANAAV
-560 RNATNSYT
+560 RNASNSYT

-578 VNYNFDKRYFLTAA
+578 AGYDFDKRYFLTAA
-592 IRADGS
+592 VRADGS

-607 GYFPSAAIAW
+607 GYFPSAALAW
-617 DIAKE
+617 DIARE
-622 KFMQKQQLIQQMKLR
+622 KFMKNQKVIRQLKLR
-637 GSFGVSGNQDISPFS
+637 GSFGVSGNQNIAPFS
-652 TLGMLTSTTYGWGT
+652 TLGMLTSTSYGWGT
-666 STAYTGYWGYQFS
+666 STAYTGYWRYQFP
-679 TPDLTW
+679 TPDITW
-685 EKTYQYDLGLDLTIA
+685 EKTYQYDLGLDLNVA
-700 GISLTVDWFKKKTVD
+700 GVNLTFDWFKKKTVD

-721 IPRYNGG
+721 VPRYNGG
-728 GTIWVNEGKLNNT
+728 GTIWVNEGKMNNT
-741 GVELSLSATP
+741 GVEMTVSATP
-751 LQGALTWETSFN
+751 VQGALTWETTLN
-763 ATYVKNEVID
+763 AAYVKNEVLD

-778 FVLMAN
+778 FVLTAN

-852 TFSWNNLSINLLF
+852 SLSWNNWSLNVFF
-865 NAATGYNRLNMS
+865 NAAVGLDRLNMS

-890 VTLRDAY
+890 VTLREAY
-897 FQGWDYVENKA
+897 FEGWDYVSDKSQA
-908 DAQYPSLKNPDNKY
+908 KYPSLKNPDNKY

-930 EDASYLK
+930 EDASFVK
-937 LKNVSI
+937 LKNVSL
-943 SYRIPKRLTKF
+943 SYRIPKRVTKF
-954 GSILLSVSAQDILT
+954 GSVLLSVSAQDVLT
-968 ITKYKGMDPE
+968 LTRYKGMDPE

-984 GLDYGAYPVPYTI
+984 GLDYGAYPVPFTI

>member
-1 MKHKINKRFFSLIG
+1 MKNTVNTRRV
-15 YLLVWLIPVCGFSQ
+15 LLLGAVLVGGL
-29 TSYQPTTPGNE
+29 PGVLMAQRAQLE
-40 SYTSFSEENSPNKR
+40 DRLEPDGAVEMTETGKR

-69 IGATVTVKGETTGTT
+69 IGATVVVKGEETTGTT

-95 PEKSTIV
+95 PLRSVIV

-108 APQEIRVFKR
+108 TPQEVRIFKR
-118 NIYDITLTED
+118 NLYDITLKED
-128 NKVLDEVVVVGYGSI
+128 NKVLDEVVVVGYGSV
-143 KKSDLTGSVS
+143 KKSDLTGSVT

-175 TPGVEVTTQSGM
+175 SAGVEVTAQSGM

-202 NKSSDPLYVIDGMIS
+202 NTSNDPLYVIDGMIS
-217 PSGLDGLNPSDIQSM
+217 PSGLDGLNPADIQSM

-250 GVIIITTKKGIQ
+250 GVIIITTKQ
-262 GKARVSFDASVGFS
+262 GTQGRAVVSFDASVGIS
-276 KPRKLYGLM
+276 KVRKQYELL

-299 ANTISASDLEA
+299 ANTISAADLEA
-310 YKNGTKGIDWMDLIT
+310 YRNGTKGLDWMDLIT
-325 QTALI
+325 QTALT
-330 QDYKLNVSG
+330 QDYKLDISG
-339 GTEKVKYLFSGNVMD
+339 GTEKVRYLVSGNVMD
-354 QEAITIMSD
+354 QEAVTIMSD
-363 YKRYGFRTNVDADV
+363 YKRYGLRVNVDADV

-384 GKFNASIIHKHNDAA
+384 GKLNASIIHQHNGAA

-409 TMELM
+409 TMELV
-414 DPETGVYNKDPFNI
+414 DPETGVYNKDPYNI
-428 ANGTNPYGEM
+428 ANGTSPYGEM
-438 MVNYSDNY
+438 MVNYSDSY
-446 SYNVNANVSLL
+446 SYNVSANVSLL
-457 FKIIDGLTFSVQ
+457 FKIAKGLTFSVQ
-469 GGYDYEQSPSY
+469 GGYDYEQRPSY
-480 SFRSSKTGPGV
+480 SFNSSLVGPGA
-491 INSMSNSSTL
+491 INSMSNSNTL

-508 NNLSWQK
+508 NNLSWQR
-515 EFGKNS
+515 EFGKHS
-521 LSAMAVW
+521 VSAMAVW
-528 ELSRSWDPVLQING
+528 EVSRAWDPVMQISG
-542 SNLSNESVGYWN
+542 SNLSNETVGYWN
-554 ILNAAV
+554 VANAAV
-560 RNATNSYT
+560 RNASNSYT

-578 VNYNFDKRYFLTAA
+578 AGYDFDKRYFLTAA
-592 IRADGS
+592 VRGDGS

-607 GYFPSAAIAW
+607 GYFPSAALAW
-617 DIAKE
+617 DIARE
-622 KFMQKQQLIQQMKLR
+622 KFMKNQKVIRQLKLR
-637 GSFGVSGNQDISPFS
+637 GSFGVSGNQNIAPFS
-652 TLGMLTSTTYGWGT
+652 TLGMLTSTSYGWGT
-666 STAYTGYWGYQFS
+666 STAYTGYWGYQFP
-679 TPDLTW
+679 TPDITW
-685 EKTYQYDLGLDLTIA
+685 EKTYQYDVGLDLNVA
-700 GISLTVDWFKKKTVD
+700 GVNLTFDWFKKKTVD

-721 IPRYNGG
+721 VPRYNGG
-728 GTIWVNEGKLNNT
+728 GTIWVNEGKMNNT
-741 GVELSLSATP
+741 GVEMTVSATP
-751 LQGALTWETSFN
+751 VQGALTWETTLN
-763 ATYVKNEVID
+763 AAYVKNEVLD

-778 FVLMAN
+778 FVLTAN

-852 TFSWNNLSINLLF
+852 SLSWNNWSLNVFF
-865 NAATGYNRLNMS
+865 NAAVGLDRLNMS

-890 VTLRDAY
+890 VTLREAY
-897 FQGWDYVENKA
+897 FEGWDYVSDKSQA
-908 DAQYPSLKNPDNKY
+908 KYPSLKNPDNKY

-930 EDASYLK
+930 EDASFVK
-937 LKNVSI
+937 LKNVSL
-943 SYRIPKRLTKF
+943 SYRIPKRVTKF
-954 GSILLSVSAQDILT
+954 GSVLLSVSAQDVLT
-968 ITKYKGMDPE
+968 LTRYKGMDPE

-984 GLDYGAYPVPYTI
+984 GLDYGAYPVPFTI

>member
-1 MKHKINKRFFSLIG
+1 MKNTVNTRRV
-15 YLLVWLIPVCGFSQ
+15 LLLGAVLVGGL
-29 TSYQPTTPGNE
+29 PGVLMAQRAQLE
-40 SYTSFSEENSPNKR
+40 DRLEPDGAVEMTETGKR

-69 IGATVTVKGETTGTT
+69 IGATVVVKGEETTGTT

-95 PEKSTIV
+95 PLRSVIV

-108 APQEIRVFKR
+108 TPQEVRIFKR
-118 NIYDITLTED
+118 NLYDITLKED
-128 NKVLDEVVVVGYGSI
+128 NKVLDEVVVVGYGSV
-143 KKSDLTGSVS
+143 KKSDLTGSVT

-175 TPGVEVTTQSGM
+175 SAGVEVTAQSGM

-202 NKSSDPLYVIDGMIS
+202 NTSNDPLYVIDGMIS
-217 PSGLDGLNPSDIQSM
+217 PSGLDGLNPADIQSM

-250 GVIIITTKKGIQ
+250 GVIIITTKQ
-262 GKARVSFDASVGFS
+262 GTQGRAVVSFDASVGIS
-276 KPRKLYGLM
+276 KVRKQYELL

-299 ANTISASDLEA
+299 ANTISAADLEA
-310 YKNGTKGIDWMDLIT
+310 YRNGTKGLDWMDLIT
-325 QTALI
+325 QTALT
-330 QDYKLNVSG
+330 QDYKLDISG
-339 GTEKVKYLFSGNVMD
+339 GTEKVRYLVSGNVMD
-354 QEAITIMSD
+354 QEAVTIVSD
-363 YKRYGFRTNVDADV
+363 YKRYGLRVNVDADV

-384 GKFNASIIHKHNDAA
+384 GKLNASIIHQHNGAA

-409 TMELM
+409 TMELV
-414 DPETGVYNKDPFNI
+414 DPETGVYNKDPYNI
-428 ANGTNPYGEM
+428 ANGTSPYGEM
-438 MVNYSDNY
+438 MVNYSDSY
-446 SYNVNANVSLL
+446 SYNVSANVSLL
-457 FKIIDGLTFSVQ
+457 FKIAKGLTFSVQ
-469 GGYDYEQSPSY
+469 GGYDYEQRPSY
-480 SFRSSKTGPGV
+480 SFNSSLVGPGA
-491 INSMSNSSTL
+491 INSMSNSNTL

-508 NNLSWQK
+508 NNLSWQR
-515 EFGKNS
+515 EFGKHS
-521 LSAMAVW
+521 VSAMAVW
-528 ELSRSWDPVLQING
+528 EVSRAWDPVMQISG
-542 SNLSNESVGYWN
+542 SNLSNETVGYWN
-554 ILNAAV
+554 VANAAV
-560 RNATNSYT
+560 RNASNSYT

-578 VNYNFDKRYFLTAA
+578 AGYDFDKRYFLTAA
-592 IRADGS
+592 VRADGS

-607 GYFPSAAIAW
+607 GYFPSAALAW
-617 DIAKE
+617 DIARE
-622 KFMQKQQLIQQMKLR
+622 KFMKNQKVIRQLKLR
-637 GSFGVSGNQDISPFS
+637 GSFGVSGNQNIAPFS
-652 TLGMLTSTTYGWGT
+652 TLGMLTSTSYGWGT
-666 STAYTGYWGYQFS
+666 STAYTGYWGYQFP
-679 TPDLTW
+679 TPDITW
-685 EKTYQYDLGLDLTIA
+685 EKTYQYDLGLDLNVA
-700 GISLTVDWFKKKTVD
+700 GVNLTFDWFKKKTVD

-721 IPRYNGG
+721 VPRYNGG
-728 GTIWVNEGKLNNT
+728 GTIWVNEGKMNNT
-741 GVELSLSATP
+741 GVEMTVSATP
-751 LQGALTWETSFN
+751 VQGALTWETTLN
-763 ATYVKNEVID
+763 AAYVKNEVLD

-778 FVLMAN
+778 FVLTAN

-852 TFSWNNLSINLLF
+852 SLSWNNWSLNVFF
-865 NAATGYNRLNMS
+865 NAAVGLDRLNMS

-890 VTLRDAY
+890 VTLREAY
-897 FQGWDYVENKA
+897 FEGWDYVSDKSQA
-908 DAQYPSLKNPDNKY
+908 KYPSLKNPDNKY

-930 EDASYLK
+930 EDASFVK
-937 LKNVSI
+937 LKNVSL
-943 SYRIPKRLTKF
+943 SYRIPKRVTKF
-954 GSILLSVSAQDILT
+954 GSVLLSVSAQDVLT
-968 ITKYKGMDPE
+968 LTRYKGMDPE

-984 GLDYGAYPVPYTI
+984 GLDYGAYPVPFTI

>member
-1 MKHKINKRFFSLIG
+1 MKNTVNTRRV
-15 YLLVWLIPVCGFSQ
+15 LLLGAVLVGGL
-29 TSYQPTTPGNE
+29 PGVLMAQRAQLE
-40 SYTSFSEENSPNKR
+40 DRLEPDGAVEMTETGKR

-69 IGATVTVKGETTGTT
+69 IGATVVVKGEETAGTT

-95 PEKSTIV
+95 PLRSVIV

-108 APQEIRVFKR
+108 TPQEVRIFKR
-118 NIYDITLTED
+118 NLYDITLKED
-128 NKVLDEVVVVGYGSI
+128 NKVLDEVVVVGYGSV
-143 KKSDLTGSVS
+143 KKSDLTGSVT

-175 TPGVEVTTQSGM
+175 SAGVEVTAQSGM

-202 NKSSDPLYVIDGMIS
+202 NTSNDPLYVIDGMIS
-217 PSGLDGLNPSDIQSM
+217 PSGLDGLNPADIQSM

-250 GVIIITTKKGIQ
+250 GVIIITTKQ
-262 GKARVSFDASVGFS
+262 GTQGRAVVSFDASVGIS
-276 KPRKLYGLM
+276 KVRKQYELL

-299 ANTISASDLEA
+299 ANTISAADLEA
-310 YKNGTKGIDWMDLIT
+310 YRNGTKGLDWMDLIT
-325 QTALI
+325 QTALT
-330 QDYKLNVSG
+330 QDYKLDISG
-339 GTEKVKYLFSGNVMD
+339 GTEKVRYLVSGNVMD
-354 QEAITIMSD
+354 QEAVTIMSD
-363 YKRYGFRTNVDADV
+363 YKRYGLRVNVDADV

-384 GKFNASIIHKHNDAA
+384 GKLNASIIHQHNGAA

-409 TMELM
+409 TMELV
-414 DPETGVYNKDPFNI
+414 DPETGVYNKDPYNI
-428 ANGTNPYGEM
+428 ANGTSPYGEM
-438 MVNYSDNY
+438 MVNYSDSY
-446 SYNVNANVSLL
+446 SYNVSANVSLL
-457 FKIIDGLTFSVQ
+457 FKIAKGLTFSVQ
-469 GGYDYEQSPSY
+469 GGYDYEQRPSY
-480 SFRSSKTGPGV
+480 SFNSSLVGPGA
-491 INSMSNSSTL
+491 INSMSNSNTL

-508 NNLSWQK
+508 NNLSWQR
-515 EFGKNS
+515 EFGKHS
-521 LSAMAVW
+521 VSAMAVW
-528 ELSRSWDPVLQING
+528 EVSRAWDPVMQISG
-542 SNLSNESVGYWN
+542 SNLSNETVGYWN
-554 ILNAAV
+554 VANAAV
-560 RNATNSYT
+560 RNASNSYT

-578 VNYNFDKRYFLTAA
+578 AGYDFDKRYFLTAA
-592 IRADGS
+592 VRGDGS

-607 GYFPSAAIAW
+607 GYFPSAALAW
-617 DIAKE
+617 DIARE
-622 KFMQKQQLIQQMKLR
+622 KFMKNQKVIRQLKLR
-637 GSFGVSGNQDISPFS
+637 GSFGVSGNQNIAPFS
-652 TLGMLTSTTYGWGT
+652 TLGMLTSTSYGWGT
-666 STAYTGYWGYQFS
+666 STAYTGYWGYQFP
-679 TPDLTW
+679 TPDITW
-685 EKTYQYDLGLDLTIA
+685 EKTYQYDLGLDLNVA
-700 GISLTVDWFKKKTVD
+700 GVNLTFDWFKKKTVD

-721 IPRYNGG
+721 VPRYNGG
-728 GTIWVNEGKLNNT
+728 GTIWGNEGKMNNT
-741 GVELSLSATP
+741 GVEMTVSATP
-751 LQGALTWETSFN
+751 VQGALTWETTLN
-763 ATYVKNEVID
+763 AAYVKNEVLD

-778 FVLMAN
+778 FVLTAN

-852 TFSWNNLSINLLF
+852 SLSWNNWSLNVFF
-865 NAATGYNRLNMS
+865 NAAVGLDRLNMS

-890 VTLRDAY
+890 VTLREAY
-897 FQGWDYVENKA
+897 FEGWDYVSDKSQA
-908 DAQYPSLKNPDNKY
+908 KYPSLKNPDNKY

-930 EDASYLK
+930 EDASFVK
-937 LKNVSI
+937 LKNVSL
-943 SYRIPKRLTKF
+943 SYRIPKRVTKF
-954 GSILLSVSAQDILT
+954 GSVLLSVSAQDVLT
-968 ITKYKGMDPE
+968 LTRYKGMDPE

-984 GLDYGAYPVPYTI
+984 GLDYGAYPVPFTI

>member
-1 MKHKINKRFFSLIG
+1 MKNKVNTRRV
-15 YLLVWLIPVCGFSQ
+15 LLLGAVLVGGL
-29 TSYQPTTPGNE
+29 PGVLMAQRAQLE
-40 SYTSFSEENSPNKR
+40 DRLEPDGAVEMTETGKR

-69 IGATVTVKGETTGTT
+69 IGATVVVKGEETTGTT

-95 PEKSTIV
+95 PLRSVIV

-108 APQEIRVFKR
+108 TPQEVRIFKR
-118 NIYDITLTED
+118 NLYDITLKED
-128 NKVLDEVVVVGYGSI
+128 NKVLDEVVVVGYGSV
-143 KKSDLTGSVS
+143 KKSDLTGSVT

-175 TPGVEVTTQSGM
+175 SAGVEVTAQSGM

-202 NKSSDPLYVIDGMIS
+202 NTSNDPLYVIDGMIS
-217 PSGLDGLNPSDIQSM
+217 PSGLDGLNPADIQSM

-250 GVIIITTKKGIQ
+250 GVIIITTKQ
-262 GKARVSFDASVGFS
+262 GTQGRAVVSFDASVGIS
-276 KPRKLYGLM
+276 KVRKQYELL

-299 ANTISASDLEA
+299 ANTISAADLEA
-310 YKNGTKGIDWMDLIT
+310 YRNGTKGLDWMDLIT
-325 QTALI
+325 QTALT
-330 QDYKLNVSG
+330 QDYKLDISG
-339 GTEKVKYLFSGNVMD
+339 GTEKVRYLVSGNVMD
-354 QEAITIMSD
+354 QEAVTIMSD
-363 YKRYGFRTNVDADV
+363 YKRYGLRVNVDADV

-384 GKFNASIIHKHNDAA
+384 GKLNASIIHQHNGAA

-409 TMELM
+409 TMELV
-414 DPETGVYNKDPFNI
+414 DPETGVYNKDPYNI
-428 ANGTNPYGEM
+428 ANGTSPYGEM
-438 MVNYSDNY
+438 MVNYSDSY
-446 SYNVNANVSLL
+446 SYNVSANVSLL
-457 FKIIDGLTFSVQ
+457 FKIAKGLTFSVQ
-469 GGYDYEQSPSY
+469 GGYDYEQRPSY
-480 SFRSSKTGPGV
+480 SFNSSLVGPGA
-491 INSMSNSSTL
+491 INSMSNSNTL

-508 NNLSWQK
+508 NNLSWQR
-515 EFGKNS
+515 EFGKHS
-521 LSAMAVW
+521 VSAMAVW
-528 ELSRSWDPVLQING
+528 EVSRAWDPVMQISG
-542 SNLSNESVGYWN
+542 SNLSNETVGYWN
-554 ILNAAV
+554 VANAAV
-560 RNATNSYT
+560 RNASNSYT

-578 VNYNFDKRYFLTAA
+578 AGYDFDKRYFLTAA
-592 IRADGS
+592 VRADGS

-607 GYFPSAAIAW
+607 GYFPSAALAW
-617 DIAKE
+617 DIARE
-622 KFMQKQQLIQQMKLR
+622 KFMKNQKVIRQLKLR
-637 GSFGVSGNQDISPFS
+637 GSFGVSGNQNIAPFS
-652 TLGMLTSTTYGWGT
+652 TLGMLTSTSYGWGT
-666 STAYTGYWGYQFS
+666 STAYTGYWGYQFP
-679 TPDLTW
+679 TPDITW
-685 EKTYQYDLGLDLTIA
+685 EKTYQYDLGLDLNVA
-700 GISLTVDWFKKKTVD
+700 GVNLTFDWFKKKTVD

-721 IPRYNGG
+721 VPRYNGG
-728 GTIWVNEGKLNNT
+728 GTIWVNEGKMNNT
-741 GVELSLSATP
+741 GVEMTVSATP
-751 LQGALTWETSFN
+751 VQGALTWETTLN
-763 ATYVKNEVID
+763 AAYVKNEVLD

-778 FVLMAN
+778 FVLTAN

-852 TFSWNNLSINLLF
+852 SLSWNNWSLNVFF
-865 NAATGYNRLNMS
+865 NAAVGLDRLNMS

-890 VTLRDAY
+890 VTLREAY
-897 FQGWDYVENKA
+897 FEGWDYVSDKSQA
-908 DAQYPSLKNPDNKY
+908 KYPSLKNPDNKY

-930 EDASYLK
+930 EDASFVK
-937 LKNVSI
+937 LKNVSL
-943 SYRIPKRLTKF
+943 SYRIPKRVTKF
-954 GSILLSVSAQDILT
+954 GSVLLSVSAQDVLT
-968 ITKYKGMDPE
+968 LTRYKGMDPE

-984 GLDYGAYPVPYTI
+984 GLDYGAYPVPFTI

>member
-1 MKHKINKRFFSLIG
+1 MLMAQRAQLEDRLEPDG
-15 YLLVWLIPVCGFSQ
+15 AVEMTETG
-29 TSYQPTTPGNE
+29 
-40 SYTSFSEENSPNKR
+40 KR

-69 IGATVTVKGETTGTT
+69 IGATVVVKGEETTGTT

-95 PEKSTIV
+95 PLRSVIV

-108 APQEIRVFKR
+108 TPQEVRIFKR
-118 NIYDITLTED
+118 NLYDITLKED
-128 NKVLDEVVVVGYGSI
+128 NKVLDEVVVVGYGSV
-143 KKSDLTGSVS
+143 KKSDLTGSVT

-175 TPGVEVTTQSGM
+175 SAGVEVTAQSGM

-202 NKSSDPLYVIDGMIS
+202 NTSNDPLYVIDGMIS
-217 PSGLDGLNPSDIQSM
+217 PSGLDGLNPADIQSM

-250 GVIIITTKKGIQ
+250 GVIIITTKQ
-262 GKARVSFDASVGFS
+262 GTQGRAVVSFDASVGIS
-276 KPRKLYGLM
+276 KVRKQYELL

-299 ANTISASDLEA
+299 ANTISAADLEA
-310 YKNGTKGIDWMDLIT
+310 YRNGTKGLDWMDLIT
-325 QTALI
+325 QTALT
-330 QDYKLNVSG
+330 QDYKLDISG
-339 GTEKVKYLFSGNVMD
+339 GTEKVRYLVSGNVMD
-354 QEAITIMSD
+354 QEAVTIMSD
-363 YKRYGFRTNVDADV
+363 YKRYGLRVNVDVDV

-384 GKFNASIIHKHNDAA
+384 GKLNASIIHQHNGAA

-409 TMELM
+409 TMELV
-414 DPETGVYNKDPFNI
+414 DPETGVYNKDPYNI
-428 ANGTNPYGEM
+428 ANGTSPYGEM
-438 MVNYSDNY
+438 MVNYSDSY
-446 SYNVNANVSLL
+446 SYNVSANVSLL
-457 FKIIDGLTFSVQ
+457 FKIAKGLTFSVQ
-469 GGYDYEQSPSY
+469 GGYDYEQRPSY
-480 SFRSSKTGPGV
+480 SFNSSLVGPGA
-491 INSMSNSSTL
+491 INSMSNSNTL

-508 NNLSWQK
+508 NNLSWQR
-515 EFGKNS
+515 EFGKHS
-521 LSAMAVW
+521 VSAMAVW
-528 ELSRSWDPVLQING
+528 EVSRAWDPVMQISG
-542 SNLSNESVGYWN
+542 SNLSNETVGYWN
-554 ILNAAV
+554 VANAAV
-560 RNATNSYT
+560 RNASNSYT

-578 VNYNFDKRYFLTAA
+578 AGYDFDKRYFLTAA
-592 IRADGS
+592 VRGDGS

-607 GYFPSAAIAW
+607 GYFPSAALAW
-617 DIAKE
+617 DIARE
-622 KFMQKQQLIQQMKLR
+622 KFMKNQKVIRQLKLR
-637 GSFGVSGNQDISPFS
+637 GSFGVSGNQNIAPFS
-652 TLGMLTSTTYGWGT
+652 TLGMLTSTSYGWGT
-666 STAYTGYWGYQFS
+666 STAYTGYWGYQFP
-679 TPDLTW
+679 TPDITW
-685 EKTYQYDLGLDLTIA
+685 EKTYQYDLGLDLNVA
-700 GISLTVDWFKKKTVD
+700 GVNLTFDWFKKKTVD

-721 IPRYNGG
+721 VPRYNGG
-728 GTIWVNEGKLNNT
+728 GTIWVNEGKMNNT
-741 GVELSLSATP
+741 GVEMTVSATP
-751 LQGALTWETSFN
+751 VQGALTWETTLN
-763 ATYVKNEVID
+763 AAYVKNEVLD

-778 FVLMAN
+778 FVLTAN

-852 TFSWNNLSINLLF
+852 SLSWNNWSLNVFF
-865 NAATGYNRLNMS
+865 NAAVGLDRLNMS

-890 VTLRDAY
+890 VTLREAY
-897 FQGWDYVENKA
+897 FEGWDYVSDKSQA
-908 DAQYPSLKNPDNKY
+908 KYPSLKNPDNKY

-930 EDASYLK
+930 EDASFVK
-937 LKNVSI
+937 LKNVSL
-943 SYRIPKRLTKF
+943 SYRIPKRVTKF
-954 GSILLSVSAQDILT
+954 GSVLLSVSAQDVLT
-968 ITKYKGMDPE
+968 LTRYKGMDPE

-984 GLDYGAYPVPYTI
+984 GLDYGAYPVPFTI

>member
-1 MKHKINKRFFSLIG
+1 MKNTVNTRRV
-15 YLLVWLIPVCGFSQ
+15 LLLGAVLVGGL
-29 TSYQPTTPGNE
+29 PGVLMAQRAQLE
-40 SYTSFSEENSPNKR
+40 DRLEPDGAVEMTETGKR

-69 IGATVTVKGETTGTT
+69 IGATVVVKGEETTGTT

-95 PEKSTIV
+95 PLRSVIV

-108 APQEIRVFKR
+108 TPQEVRIFKR
-118 NIYDITLTED
+118 NLYDITLKED
-128 NKVLDEVVVVGYGSI
+128 NKVLDEVVVVGYGSV
-143 KKSDLTGSVS
+143 KKSDLTGSVT

-175 TPGVEVTTQSGM
+175 SAGVEVTAQSGM

-202 NKSSDPLYVIDGMIS
+202 NTSNDPLYVIDGMIS
-217 PSGLDGLNPSDIQSM
+217 PSGLDGLNPADIQSM

-250 GVIIITTKKGIQ
+250 GVIIITTKQ
-262 GKARVSFDASVGFS
+262 GTQGRAVVSFDASVGIS
-276 KPRKLYGLM
+276 KVRKQYELL

-299 ANTISASDLEA
+299 ANTISAADLEA
-310 YKNGTKGIDWMDLIT
+310 YRNGTKGLDWMDLIT
-325 QTALI
+325 QTALT
-330 QDYKLNVSG
+330 QDYKLDISG
-339 GTEKVKYLFSGNVMD
+339 GTEKVRYLVSGNVMD
-354 QEAITIMSD
+354 QEAVTIMSD
-363 YKRYGFRTNVDADV
+363 YKRYGLRVNVDADV

-384 GKFNASIIHKHNDAA
+384 GKLNASIIHQHNGAA

-409 TMELM
+409 TMELV
-414 DPETGVYNKDPFNI
+414 DPETGVYNKDPYNI
-428 ANGTNPYGEM
+428 ANGTSPYGEM
-438 MVNYSDNY
+438 MVNYSDSY
-446 SYNVNANVSLL
+446 SYNVSANVSLL
-457 FKIIDGLTFSVQ
+457 FKIAKGLTFSVQ
-469 GGYDYEQSPSY
+469 GGYDYEQRPSY
-480 SFRSSKTGPGV
+480 SFNSSLVGPGA
-491 INSMSNSSTL
+491 INSMSNSNTL

-508 NNLSWQK
+508 NNLSWQR
-515 EFGKNS
+515 EFGKHS
-521 LSAMAVW
+521 VSAMAVW
-528 ELSRSWDPVLQING
+528 EVSRAWDPVMQISG
-542 SNLSNESVGYWN
+542 SNLSNETVGYWN
-554 ILNAAV
+554 VANAAV
-560 RNATNSYT
+560 RNASNSYT

-578 VNYNFDKRYFLTAA
+578 AGYDFDKRYFLTAA
-592 IRADGS
+592 VRADGS

-607 GYFPSAAIAW
+607 GYFPSAALAW
-617 DIAKE
+617 DIARE
-622 KFMQKQQLIQQMKLR
+622 KFMKNQKVIRQLKLR
-637 GSFGVSGNQDISPFS
+637 GSFGVSGNQNIAPFS
-652 TLGMLTSTTYGWGT
+652 TLGMLTSTSYGWGT
-666 STAYTGYWGYQFS
+666 STAYTGYWGYQFP
-679 TPDLTW
+679 TPDITW
-685 EKTYQYDLGLDLTIA
+685 EKTYQYDLGLDLNVA
-700 GISLTVDWFKKKTVD
+700 GVNLTFDWFKKKTVD

-721 IPRYNGG
+721 VPRYNGG
-728 GTIWVNEGKLNNT
+728 GTIWVNEGKMNNT
-741 GVELSLSATP
+741 GVEMTVSATP
-751 LQGALTWETSFN
+751 VQGALTWETTLN
-763 ATYVKNEVID
+763 AAYVKNEVLD

-778 FVLMAN
+778 FVLTAN

-852 TFSWNNLSINLLF
+852 SLSWNNWSLNVFF
-865 NAATGYNRLNMS
+865 NAAVGLDRLNMS

-890 VTLRDAY
+890 VTLREAY
-897 FQGWDYVENKA
+897 FEGWDYVSDKSQA
-908 DAQYPSLKNPDNKY
+908 KYPSLKNPDNKY

-930 EDASYLK
+930 EDASFVK
-937 LKNVSI
+937 LKNVSL
-943 SYRIPKRLTKF
+943 SYRIPKRVTKF
-954 GSILLSVSAQDILT
+954 GSVLLSVSAQDVLT
-968 ITKYKGMDPE
+968 LTRYKGMDPE

-984 GLDYGAYPVPYTI
+984 GLDYGAYPVPFTI

>member
-1 MKHKINKRFFSLIG
+1 MKNTVNTRRV
-15 YLLVWLIPVCGFSQ
+15 LLLGAVLVGGL
-29 TSYQPTTPGNE
+29 PGVLMAQRAQLE
-40 SYTSFSEENSPNKR
+40 DRLEPDGAVEMTETGKR

-69 IGATVTVKGETTGTT
+69 IGATVVVKGEETTGTT

-95 PEKSTIV
+95 PLRSVIV

-108 APQEIRVFKR
+108 TPQEVRIFKR
-118 NIYDITLTED
+118 NLYDITLKED
-128 NKVLDEVVVVGYGSI
+128 NKVLDEVVVVGYGSV
-143 KKSDLTGSVS
+143 KKSDLTGSVT

-175 TPGVEVTTQSGM
+175 SAGVEVTAQSGM

-202 NKSSDPLYVIDGMIS
+202 NTSNDPLYVIDGMIS
-217 PSGLDGLNPSDIQSM
+217 PSGLDGLNPADIQSM

-250 GVIIITTKKGIQ
+250 GVIIITTKQ
-262 GKARVSFDASVGFS
+262 GTQGRAVVSFDASVGIS
-276 KPRKLYGLM
+276 KVRKQYELL

-299 ANTISASDLEA
+299 ANTISAADLEA
-310 YKNGTKGIDWMDLIT
+310 YRNGTKGLDWMDLIT
-325 QTALI
+325 QTALT
-330 QDYKLNVSG
+330 QDYKLDISG
-339 GTEKVKYLFSGNVMD
+339 GTEKVRYLVSGNMMD
-354 QEAITIMSD
+354 QEAVTIMSD
-363 YKRYGFRTNVDADV
+363 YKRYGLRVNVDADV

-384 GKFNASIIHKHNDAA
+384 GKLNASIIHQHNGAA

-409 TMELM
+409 TMELV
-414 DPETGVYNKDPFNI
+414 DPETGVYNKDPYNI
-428 ANGTNPYGEM
+428 ANGTSPYGEM
-438 MVNYSDNY
+438 MVNYSDSY
-446 SYNVNANVSLL
+446 SYNVSANVSLL
-457 FKIIDGLTFSVQ
+457 FKIAKGLTFSVQ
-469 GGYDYEQSPSY
+469 GGYDYEQRPSY
-480 SFRSSKTGPGV
+480 SFNSSLVGPGA
-491 INSMSNSSTL
+491 INSMSNSNTL

-508 NNLSWQK
+508 NNLSWQR
-515 EFGKNS
+515 EFGKHS
-521 LSAMAVW
+521 VSAMAVW
-528 ELSRSWDPVLQING
+528 EVSRAWDPVMQISG
-542 SNLSNESVGYWN
+542 SNLSNETVGYWN
-554 ILNAAV
+554 VANAAV
-560 RNATNSYT
+560 RNASNSYT

-578 VNYNFDKRYFLTAA
+578 AGYDFDKRYFLTAA
-592 IRADGS
+592 VRADGS

-607 GYFPSAAIAW
+607 GYFPSAALAW
-617 DIAKE
+617 DIARE
-622 KFMQKQQLIQQMKLR
+622 KFMKNQKVIRQLKLR
-637 GSFGVSGNQDISPFS
+637 GSFGVSGNQNIAPFS
-652 TLGMLTSTTYGWGT
+652 TLGMLTSTSYGWGT
-666 STAYTGYWGYQFS
+666 STAYTGYWGYQFP
-679 TPDLTW
+679 TPDITW
-685 EKTYQYDLGLDLTIA
+685 EKTYQYDLGLDLNVA
-700 GISLTVDWFKKKTVD
+700 GVNLTFDWFKKKTVD

-721 IPRYNGG
+721 VPRYNGG
-728 GTIWVNEGKLNNT
+728 GTIWVNEGKMNNT
-741 GVELSLSATP
+741 GVEMTVSATP
-751 LQGALTWETSFN
+751 VQGALTWETTLN
-763 ATYVKNEVID
+763 AAYVKNEVLD

-778 FVLMAN
+778 FVLTAN

-852 TFSWNNLSINLLF
+852 SLSWNNWSLNVFF
-865 NAATGYNRLNMS
+865 NAAVGLDRLNMS

-890 VTLRDAY
+890 VTLREAY
-897 FQGWDYVENKA
+897 FEGWDYVSDKSQA
-908 DAQYPSLKNPDNKY
+908 KYPSLKNPDNKY

-930 EDASYLK
+930 EDASFVK
-937 LKNVSI
+937 LKNVSL
-943 SYRIPKRLTKF
+943 SYRIPKRVTKF
-954 GSILLSVSAQDILT
+954 GSVLLSVSAQDVLT
-968 ITKYKGMDPE
+968 LTRYKGMDPE

-984 GLDYGAYPVPYTI
+984 GLDYGAYPVPFTI

>member
-1 MKHKINKRFFSLIG
+1 MKNTVNTRRV
-15 YLLVWLIPVCGFSQ
+15 LLLGAVLVGGL
-29 TSYQPTTPGNE
+29 PGVLMAQRAQLE
-40 SYTSFSEENSPNKR
+40 DRLEPDGAVEMTETGKR

-69 IGATVTVKGETTGTT
+69 IGATVVVKGEETTGTT

-95 PEKSTIV
+95 PLRSVIV

-108 APQEIRVFKR
+108 TPQEVRIFKR
-118 NIYDITLTED
+118 NLYDITLKED
-128 NKVLDEVVVVGYGSI
+128 NKVLDEVVVVGYGSV
-143 KKSDLTGSVS
+143 KKSDLTGSVT

-175 TPGVEVTTQSGM
+175 SAGVEVTAQSGM

-202 NKSSDPLYVIDGMIS
+202 NTSNDPLYVIDGMIS
-217 PSGLDGLNPSDIQSM
+217 PSGLDGLNPADIQSM

-250 GVIIITTKKGIQ
+250 GVIIITTKQ
-262 GKARVSFDASVGFS
+262 GTQGRAVVSFDASVGIS
-276 KPRKLYGLM
+276 KVRKQYELL

-299 ANTISASDLEA
+299 ANTISAADLEA
-310 YKNGTKGIDWMDLIT
+310 YRNGTKGLDWMDLIT
-325 QTALI
+325 QTALT
-330 QDYKLNVSG
+330 QDYKLDISG
-339 GTEKVKYLFSGNVMD
+339 GTEKARYLVSGNVMD
-354 QEAITIMSD
+354 QEAVTIMSD
-363 YKRYGFRTNVDADV
+363 YKRYGLRVNVDADV

-384 GKFNASIIHKHNDAA
+384 GKLNASIIHQHNGAA

-409 TMELM
+409 TMELV
-414 DPETGVYNKDPFNI
+414 DPETGVYNKDPYNI
-428 ANGTNPYGEM
+428 ANGTSPYGEM
-438 MVNYSDNY
+438 MVNYSDSY
-446 SYNVNANVSLL
+446 SYNVSANVSLL
-457 FKIIDGLTFSVQ
+457 FKIAKGLTFSVQ
-469 GGYDYEQSPSY
+469 GGYDYEQRPSY
-480 SFRSSKTGPGV
+480 SFNSSLVGPGA
-491 INSMSNSSTL
+491 INSMSNSNTL

-508 NNLSWQK
+508 NNLSWQR
-515 EFGKNS
+515 EFGKHS
-521 LSAMAVW
+521 VSAMAVW
-528 ELSRSWDPVLQING
+528 EVSRAWDPVMQISG
-542 SNLSNESVGYWN
+542 SNLSNETVGYWN
-554 ILNAAV
+554 VANAAV
-560 RNATNSYT
+560 RNASNSYT

-578 VNYNFDKRYFLTAA
+578 AGYDFDKRYFLTAA
-592 IRADGS
+592 VRGDGS

-607 GYFPSAAIAW
+607 GYFPSAALAW
-617 DIAKE
+617 DIARE
-622 KFMQKQQLIQQMKLR
+622 KFMKNQKVIRQLKLR
-637 GSFGVSGNQDISPFS
+637 GSFGVSGNQNIAPFS
-652 TLGMLTSTTYGWGT
+652 TLGMLTSTSYGWGT
-666 STAYTGYWGYQFS
+666 STAYTGYWGYQFP
-679 TPDLTW
+679 TPDITW
-685 EKTYQYDLGLDLTIA
+685 EKTYQYDLGLDLNVA
-700 GISLTVDWFKKKTVD
+700 GVNLTFDWFKKKTVD

-721 IPRYNGG
+721 VPRYNGG
-728 GTIWVNEGKLNNT
+728 GTIWVNEGKMNNT
-741 GVELSLSATP
+741 GVEMTVSATP
-751 LQGALTWETSFN
+751 VQGALTWETTLN
-763 ATYVKNEVID
+763 AAYVKNEVLD

-778 FVLMAN
+778 FVLTAN

-852 TFSWNNLSINLLF
+852 SLSWNNWSLNVFF
-865 NAATGYNRLNMS
+865 NAAVGLDRLNMS

-890 VTLRDAY
+890 VTLREAY
-897 FQGWDYVENKA
+897 FEGWDYVSDKSQA
-908 DAQYPSLKNPDNKY
+908 KYPSLKNPDNKY

-930 EDASYLK
+930 EDASFVK
-937 LKNVSI
+937 LKNVSL
-943 SYRIPKRLTKF
+943 SYRIPKRVTKF
-954 GSILLSVSAQDILT
+954 GSVLLSVSAQDVLT
-968 ITKYKGMDPE
+968 LTRYKGMDPE

-984 GLDYGAYPVPYTI
+984 GLDYGAYPVPFTI

>member
-1 MKHKINKRFFSLIG
+1 MKNTVNTRRV
-15 YLLVWLIPVCGFSQ
+15 LLLGAVLVGGL
-29 TSYQPTTPGNE
+29 PGVLMAQRAQLE
-40 SYTSFSEENSPNKR
+40 DRLEPDGAVEMTETGKR

-69 IGATVTVKGETTGTT
+69 IGATVVVKGEETTGTT

-95 PEKSTIV
+95 PLRSVIV

-108 APQEIRVFKR
+108 TPQEVRIFKR
-118 NIYDITLTED
+118 NLYDITLKED
-128 NKVLDEVVVVGYGSI
+128 NKVLDEVVVVGYGSV
-143 KKSDLTGSVS
+143 KKSDLTGSVT

-175 TPGVEVTTQSGM
+175 SAGVEVTAQSGM

-202 NKSSDPLYVIDGMIS
+202 NTSNDPLYVIDGMIS
-217 PSGLDGLNPSDIQSM
+217 PSGLDGLNPADIQSM

-250 GVIIITTKKGIQ
+250 GVIIITTKQ
-262 GKARVSFDASVGFS
+262 GTQGRAVVSFDASVGIS
-276 KPRKLYGLM
+276 KVRKQYELL

-299 ANTISASDLEA
+299 ANTISAADLEA
-310 YKNGTKGIDWMDLIT
+310 YRNGTKGLDWMDLIT
-325 QTALI
+325 QTALT
-330 QDYKLNVSG
+330 QDYKLDISG
-339 GTEKVKYLFSGNVMD
+339 GTEKVRYLVSGNVMD
-354 QEAITIMSD
+354 QEAVTIMSD
-363 YKRYGFRTNVDADV
+363 YKRYGLRVNVDADV

-384 GKFNASIIHKHNDAA
+384 GKLNASIIHQHNGAA

-409 TMELM
+409 TMELV
-414 DPETGVYNKDPFNI
+414 DPETGVYNKDPYNI
-428 ANGTNPYGEM
+428 ANGTSPYGEM
-438 MVNYSDNY
+438 MVNYSDSY
-446 SYNVNANVSLL
+446 SYNVSANVSLL
-457 FKIIDGLTFSVQ
+457 FKIAKGLTFSVQ
-469 GGYDYEQSPSY
+469 GGYDYEQRPSY
-480 SFRSSKTGPGV
+480 SFNSSLVGPGA
-491 INSMSNSSTL
+491 INSMSNSNTL

-508 NNLSWQK
+508 NNLSWQR
-515 EFGKNS
+515 EFGKHS
-521 LSAMAVW
+521 VSAMAVW
-528 ELSRSWDPVLQING
+528 EVSRAWDPVMQISG
-542 SNLSNESVGYWN
+542 SNLSNETVGYWN
-554 ILNAAV
+554 VANAAV
-560 RNATNSYT
+560 RNASNSYT

-578 VNYNFDKRYFLTAA
+578 AGYDFDKRYFLTAA
-592 IRADGS
+592 MRADGS

-607 GYFPSAAIAW
+607 GYFPSAALAW
-617 DIAKE
+617 DIARE
-622 KFMQKQQLIQQMKLR
+622 KFMKNQKVIRQLKLR
-637 GSFGVSGNQDISPFS
+637 GSFGVSGNQNIAPFS
-652 TLGMLTSTTYGWGT
+652 TLGMLTSTSYGWGT
-666 STAYTGYWGYQFS
+666 STAYTGYWGYQFP
-679 TPDLTW
+679 TPDITW
-685 EKTYQYDLGLDLTIA
+685 EKTYQYDLGLDLNVA
-700 GISLTVDWFKKKTVD
+700 GVNLTFDWFKKKTVD

-721 IPRYNGG
+721 VPRYNGG
-728 GTIWVNEGKLNNT
+728 GTIWVNEGKMNNT
-741 GVELSLSATP
+741 GVEMTVSATP
-751 LQGALTWETSFN
+751 VQGALTWETTLN
-763 ATYVKNEVID
+763 AAYVKNEVLD

-778 FVLMAN
+778 FVLTAN

-852 TFSWNNLSINLLF
+852 SLSWNNWSLNVFF
-865 NAATGYNRLNMS
+865 NAAVGLDRLNMS

-890 VTLRDAY
+890 VTLREAY
-897 FQGWDYVENKA
+897 FEGWDYVSDKSQA
-908 DAQYPSLKNPDNKY
+908 KYPSLKNPDNKY

-930 EDASYLK
+930 EDASFVK
-937 LKNVSI
+937 LKNVSL
-943 SYRIPKRLTKF
+943 SYRIPKRVTKF
-954 GSILLSVSAQDILT
+954 GSVLLSVSAQDVLT
-968 ITKYKGMDPE
+968 LTRYKGMDPE

-984 GLDYGAYPVPYTI
+984 GLDYGAYPVPFTI

>member
-1 MKHKINKRFFSLIG
+1 MKNTVNTRRV
-15 YLLVWLIPVCGFSQ
+15 LLLGAVLVGGL
-29 TSYQPTTPGNE
+29 PGVLMAQRAQLE
-40 SYTSFSEENSPNKR
+40 DRLEPDGAVEMTETGKR

-69 IGATVTVKGETTGTT
+69 IGATVVVKGEETTGTT

-95 PEKSTIV
+95 PLRSAIV

-108 APQEIRVFKR
+108 TPQEVRIFKR
-118 NIYDITLTED
+118 NLYDITLKED
-128 NKVLDEVVVVGYGSI
+128 NKVLDEVVVVGYGSV
-143 KKSDLTGSVS
+143 KKSDLTGSVT

-175 TPGVEVTTQSGM
+175 SAGVEVTAQSGM

-202 NKSSDPLYVIDGMIS
+202 NTSNDPLYVIDGMIS
-217 PSGLDGLNPSDIQSM
+217 PSGLDGLNPADIQSM

-250 GVIIITTKKGIQ
+250 GVIIITTKQ
-262 GKARVSFDASVGFS
+262 GTQGRAVVSFDASVGIS
-276 KPRKLYGLM
+276 KVRKQYELL

-299 ANTISASDLEA
+299 ANTISAADLEA
-310 YKNGTKGIDWMDLIT
+310 YRNGTKGLDWMDLIT
-325 QTALI
+325 QTALT
-330 QDYKLNVSG
+330 QDYKLDISG
-339 GTEKVKYLFSGNVMD
+339 GTEKVRYLVSGNVMD
-354 QEAITIMSD
+354 QEAVTIMSD
-363 YKRYGFRTNVDADV
+363 YKRYGLRVNVDADV

-384 GKFNASIIHKHNDAA
+384 GKLNASIIHQHNGAA

-409 TMELM
+409 TMELV
-414 DPETGVYNKDPFNI
+414 DPETGVYNKDPYNI
-428 ANGTNPYGEM
+428 ANGTSPYGEM
-438 MVNYSDNY
+438 MVNYSDSY
-446 SYNVNANVSLL
+446 SYNVSANVSLL
-457 FKIIDGLTFSVQ
+457 FKIAKGLTFSVQ
-469 GGYDYEQSPSY
+469 GGYDYEQRPSY
-480 SFRSSKTGPGV
+480 SFNSSLVGPGA
-491 INSMSNSSTL
+491 INSMSNSNTL

-508 NNLSWQK
+508 NNLSWQR
-515 EFGKNS
+515 EFGKHS
-521 LSAMAVW
+521 VSAMAVW
-528 ELSRSWDPVLQING
+528 EVSRAWDPVMQISG
-542 SNLSNESVGYWN
+542 SNLSNETVGYWN
-554 ILNAAV
+554 VANAAV
-560 RNATNSYT
+560 RNASNSYT

-578 VNYNFDKRYFLTAA
+578 AGYDFDKRYFLTAA
-592 IRADGS
+592 VRADGS

-607 GYFPSAAIAW
+607 GYFPSAALAW
-617 DIAKE
+617 DIARE
-622 KFMQKQQLIQQMKLR
+622 KFMKNQKVIRQLKLR
-637 GSFGVSGNQDISPFS
+637 GSFGVSGNQNIAPFS
-652 TLGMLTSTTYGWGT
+652 TLGMLTSTSYGWGT
-666 STAYTGYWGYQFS
+666 STAYTGYWGYQFP
-679 TPDLTW
+679 TPDITW
-685 EKTYQYDLGLDLTIA
+685 EKTYQYDLGLDLNVA
-700 GISLTVDWFKKKTVD
+700 GVNLTFDWFKKKTVD

-721 IPRYNGG
+721 VPRYNGG
-728 GTIWVNEGKLNNT
+728 GTIWVNEGKMNNT
-741 GVELSLSATP
+741 GVEMTVSATP
-751 LQGALTWETSFN
+751 VQGALTWETTLN
-763 ATYVKNEVID
+763 AAYVKNEVLD

-778 FVLMAN
+778 FVLTAN

-852 TFSWNNLSINLLF
+852 SLSWNNWSLNVFF
-865 NAATGYNRLNMS
+865 NAAVGLDRLNMS

-890 VTLRDAY
+890 VTLREAY
-897 FQGWDYVENKA
+897 FEGWDYVSDKSQA
-908 DAQYPSLKNPDNKY
+908 KYPSLKNPDNKY

-930 EDASYLK
+930 EDASFVK
-937 LKNVSI
+937 LKNVSL
-943 SYRIPKRLTKF
+943 SYRIPKRVTKF
-954 GSILLSVSAQDILT
+954 GSVLLSVSAQDVLT
-968 ITKYKGMDPE
+968 LTRYKGMDPE

-984 GLDYGAYPVPYTI
+984 GLDYGAYPVPFTI

>member
-1 MKHKINKRFFSLIG
+1 MKNTVNTRRV
-15 YLLVWLIPVCGFSQ
+15 LLLGAVLVGGL
-29 TSYQPTTPGNE
+29 PGVLMAQRAQLE
-40 SYTSFSEENSPNKR
+40 DRLEPDGAVEMTETGKR

-69 IGATVTVKGETTGTT
+69 IGATVVVKGEETTGTT

-95 PEKSTIV
+95 PLRSVIV

-108 APQEIRVFKR
+108 TPQEVRIFKR
-118 NIYDITLTED
+118 NLYDITLKED
-128 NKVLDEVVVVGYGSI
+128 NKVLDEVVVVGYGSV
-143 KKSDLTGSVS
+143 KKSDLTGSVT

-175 TPGVEVTTQSGM
+175 SAGVEVTAQSGM

-202 NKSSDPLYVIDGMIS
+202 NTSNDPLYVIDGMIS
-217 PSGLDGLNPSDIQSM
+217 PSGLDGLNPADIQSM

-250 GVIIITTKKGIQ
+250 GVIIITTKQ
-262 GKARVSFDASVGFS
+262 GTQGRAVVSFDASVGIS
-276 KPRKLYGLM
+276 KVRKQYELL

-299 ANTISASDLEA
+299 ANTISAADLEA
-310 YKNGTKGIDWMDLIT
+310 YRNGTKGLDWMDLIT
-325 QTALI
+325 QTALT
-330 QDYKLNVSG
+330 QDYKLDISG
-339 GTEKVKYLFSGNVMD
+339 GTEKVRYLVSGNVMD
-354 QEAITIMSD
+354 QEAVTIMSD
-363 YKRYGFRTNVDADV
+363 YKRYGLRVNVDADV

-384 GKFNASIIHKHNDAA
+384 GKLNASIIHQHNGAA

-409 TMELM
+409 TMELV
-414 DPETGVYNKDPFNI
+414 DPETGVYNKDPYNI
-428 ANGTNPYGEM
+428 ANGTSPYGEM
-438 MVNYSDNY
+438 MVNYSDSY
-446 SYNVNANVSLL
+446 SYNVSANVSLL
-457 FKIIDGLTFSVQ
+457 FKIAKGLTFSVQ
-469 GGYDYEQSPSY
+469 GGYDYEQRPSY
-480 SFRSSKTGPGV
+480 SFNSSLVGPGA
-491 INSMSNSSTL
+491 INSMSNSNTL

-508 NNLSWQK
+508 NNLSWQR
-515 EFGKNS
+515 EFGKHS
-521 LSAMAVW
+521 VSAMAVW
-528 ELSRSWDPVLQING
+528 EVSRAWDPVMQISG
-542 SNLSNESVGYWN
+542 SNLSNETVGYWN
-554 ILNAAV
+554 VANAAV
-560 RNATNSYT
+560 RNASNSYT

-578 VNYNFDKRYFLTAA
+578 AGYDFDKRYFLTAA
-592 IRADGS
+592 VRADGS

-607 GYFPSAAIAW
+607 GYFPSAALAW
-617 DIAKE
+617 DIARE
-622 KFMQKQQLIQQMKLR
+622 KFMKNQKVIRQLKLR
-637 GSFGVSGNQDISPFS
+637 GSFGVSGNQNIAPFS
-652 TLGMLTSTTYGWGT
+652 TLGMLTSTSYGWGT
-666 STAYTGYWGYQFS
+666 STAYTGYWGYQFP
-679 TPDLTW
+679 TPDITW
-685 EKTYQYDLGLDLTIA
+685 EKTYQYDLGLDLNVA
-700 GISLTVDWFKKKTVD
+700 GVNLTFDWFKKKTVD

-721 IPRYNGG
+721 VPRYNGG
-728 GTIWVNEGKLNNT
+728 GTIWVNEGKMNNT
-741 GVELSLSATP
+741 GVEMTVSATP
-751 LQGALTWETSFN
+751 VQGALTWETTLN
-763 ATYVKNEVID
+763 AAYVKNEVLD

-778 FVLMAN
+778 FVLTAN

-852 TFSWNNLSINLLF
+852 SLSWNNWSLNVFF
-865 NAATGYNRLNMS
+865 NAAVGLDRLNMS

-890 VTLRDAY
+890 VTLREAY
-897 FQGWDYVENKA
+897 FEGWDYVSDKSQA
-908 DAQYPSLKNPDNKY
+908 KYPSLKNPDNKY

-930 EDASYLK
+930 EDASFVK
-937 LKNVSI
+937 LKNVSL
-943 SYRIPKRLTKF
+943 SYRIPKRMTKF
-954 GSILLSVSAQDILT
+954 GSVLLSVSAQDVLT
-968 ITKYKGMDPE
+968 LTRYKGMDPE

-984 GLDYGAYPVPYTI
+984 GLDYGAYPVPFTI

>member
-1 MKHKINKRFFSLIG
+1 MKNTVNTRRV
-15 YLLVWLIPVCGFSQ
+15 LLLGAVLVGGL
-29 TSYQPTTPGNE
+29 PGVLMAQRTQLE
-40 SYTSFSEENSPNKR
+40 DRLEPDGAVEMTETGKR

-69 IGATVTVKGETTGTT
+69 IGATVVVKGEETTGTT

-95 PEKSTIV
+95 PLRSVIV

-108 APQEIRVFKR
+108 TPQEVRIFKR
-118 NIYDITLTED
+118 NLYDITLKED
-128 NKVLDEVVVVGYGSI
+128 NKVLDEVVVVGYGSV
-143 KKSDLTGSVS
+143 KKSDLTGSVT

-175 TPGVEVTTQSGM
+175 SAGVEVTAQSGM

-202 NKSSDPLYVIDGMIS
+202 NTSNDPLYVIDGMIS
-217 PSGLDGLNPSDIQSM
+217 PSGLDGLNPADIQSM

-250 GVIIITTKKGIQ
+250 GVIIITTKQ
-262 GKARVSFDASVGFS
+262 GTQGRAVVSFDASVGIS
-276 KPRKLYGLM
+276 KVRKQYELL

-299 ANTISASDLEA
+299 ANTISAADLEA
-310 YKNGTKGIDWMDLIT
+310 YRNGTKGLDWMDLIT
-325 QTALI
+325 QTALT
-330 QDYKLNVSG
+330 QDYKLDISG
-339 GTEKVKYLFSGNVMD
+339 GTEKVRYLVSGNVMD
-354 QEAITIMSD
+354 QEAVTIMSD
-363 YKRYGFRTNVDADV
+363 YKRYGLRVNVDADV

-384 GKFNASIIHKHNDAA
+384 GKLNASIIHQHNGAA

-409 TMELM
+409 TMELV
-414 DPETGVYNKDPFNI
+414 DPETGVYNKDPYNI
-428 ANGTNPYGEM
+428 ANGTSPYGEM
-438 MVNYSDNY
+438 MVNYSDSY
-446 SYNVNANVSLL
+446 SYNVSANVSLL
-457 FKIIDGLTFSVQ
+457 FKIAKGLTFSVQ
-469 GGYDYEQSPSY
+469 GGYDYEQRPSY
-480 SFRSSKTGPGV
+480 SFNSSLVGPGA
-491 INSMSNSSTL
+491 INSMSNSNTL

-508 NNLSWQK
+508 NNLSWQR
-515 EFGKNS
+515 EFGKHS
-521 LSAMAVW
+521 VSAMAVW
-528 ELSRSWDPVLQING
+528 EVSRAWDPVMQISG
-542 SNLSNESVGYWN
+542 SNLSNETVGYWN
-554 ILNAAV
+554 VANAAV
-560 RNATNSYT
+560 RNASNSYT

-578 VNYNFDKRYFLTAA
+578 AGYDFDKRYFLTAA
-592 IRADGS
+592 VRADGS

-607 GYFPSAAIAW
+607 GYFPSAALAW
-617 DIAKE
+617 DIARE
-622 KFMQKQQLIQQMKLR
+622 KFMKNQKVIRQLKLR
-637 GSFGVSGNQDISPFS
+637 GSFGVSGNQNIAPFS
-652 TLGMLTSTTYGWGT
+652 TLGMLTSTSYGWGT
-666 STAYTGYWGYQFS
+666 STAYTGYWGYQFP
-679 TPDLTW
+679 TPDITW
-685 EKTYQYDLGLDLTIA
+685 EKTYQYDLGLDLNVA
-700 GISLTVDWFKKKTVD
+700 GVNLTFDWFKKKTVD

-721 IPRYNGG
+721 VPRYNGG
-728 GTIWVNEGKLNNT
+728 GTIWVNEGKMNNT
-741 GVELSLSATP
+741 GVEMTVSATP
-751 LQGALTWETSFN
+751 VQGALTWETTLN
-763 ATYVKNEVID
+763 AAYVKNEVLD

-778 FVLMAN
+778 FVLTAN

-852 TFSWNNLSINLLF
+852 SLSWNNWSLNVFF
-865 NAATGYNRLNMS
+865 NAAVGLDRLNMS

-890 VTLRDAY
+890 VTLREAY
-897 FQGWDYVENKA
+897 FEGWDYVSDKSQA
-908 DAQYPSLKNPDNKY
+908 KYPSLKNPDNKY

-930 EDASYLK
+930 EDASFVK
-937 LKNVSI
+937 LKNVSL
-943 SYRIPKRLTKF
+943 SYRIPKRVTKF
-954 GSILLSVSAQDILT
+954 GSVLLSVSAQDVLT
-968 ITKYKGMDPE
+968 LTRYKGMDPE

-984 GLDYGAYPVPYTI
+984 GLDYGAYPVPFTI

>member
-1 MKHKINKRFFSLIG
+1 MKNTVNTRRV
-15 YLLVWLIPVCGFSQ
+15 LLLGAVLVGGL
-29 TSYQPTTPGNE
+29 PGVLMAQRAQLE
-40 SYTSFSEENSPNKR
+40 DRLEPDGAVEMTETGKR

-69 IGATVTVKGETTGTT
+69 IGATVVVKGEEMTGTT

-95 PEKSTIV
+95 PLRSVIV

-108 APQEIRVFKR
+108 TPQEVRIFKR
-118 NIYDITLTED
+118 NLYDITLKED
-128 NKVLDEVVVVGYGSI
+128 NKVLDEVVVVGYGSV
-143 KKSDLTGSVS
+143 KKSDLTGSVT

-175 TPGVEVTTQSGM
+175 SAGVEVTAQSGM

-202 NKSSDPLYVIDGMIS
+202 NTSNDPLYVIDGMIS
-217 PSGLDGLNPSDIQSM
+217 PSGLDGLNPADIQSM

-250 GVIIITTKKGIQ
+250 GVIIITTKQ
-262 GKARVSFDASVGFS
+262 GTQGRAVVSFDASVGIS
-276 KPRKLYGLM
+276 KVRKQYELL

-299 ANTISASDLEA
+299 ANTISAADLEA
-310 YKNGTKGIDWMDLIT
+310 YRNGTKGLDWMDLIT
-325 QTALI
+325 QTALT
-330 QDYKLNVSG
+330 QDYKLDISG
-339 GTEKVKYLFSGNVMD
+339 GTEKVRYLVSGNVMD
-354 QEAITIMSD
+354 QEAVTIMSD
-363 YKRYGFRTNVDADV
+363 YKRYGLRVNVDADV

-384 GKFNASIIHKHNDAA
+384 GKLNASIIHQHNGAA

-409 TMELM
+409 TMELV
-414 DPETGVYNKDPFNI
+414 DPETGVYNKDPYNI
-428 ANGTNPYGEM
+428 ANGTSPYGEM
-438 MVNYSDNY
+438 MVNYSDSY
-446 SYNVNANVSLL
+446 SYNVSANVSLL
-457 FKIIDGLTFSVQ
+457 FKIAKGLTFSVQ
-469 GGYDYEQSPSY
+469 GGYDYEQRPSY
-480 SFRSSKTGPGV
+480 SFNSSLVGPGA
-491 INSMSNSSTL
+491 INSMSNSNTL

-508 NNLSWQK
+508 NNLSWQR
-515 EFGKNS
+515 EFGKHS
-521 LSAMAVW
+521 VSAMAVW
-528 ELSRSWDPVLQING
+528 EVSRAWDPVMQISG
-542 SNLSNESVGYWN
+542 SNLSNETVGYWN
-554 ILNAAV
+554 VANAAV
-560 RNATNSYT
+560 RNASNSYT

-578 VNYNFDKRYFLTAA
+578 AGYDFDKRYFLTAA
-592 IRADGS
+592 VRGDGS

-607 GYFPSAAIAW
+607 GYFPSAALAW
-617 DIAKE
+617 DIARE
-622 KFMQKQQLIQQMKLR
+622 KFMKNQKVIRQLKLR
-637 GSFGVSGNQDISPFS
+637 GSFGVSGNQNIAPFS
-652 TLGMLTSTTYGWGT
+652 TLGMLTSTSYGWGT
-666 STAYTGYWGYQFS
+666 STAYTGYWGYKFP
-679 TPDLTW
+679 TPDITW
-685 EKTYQYDLGLDLTIA
+685 EKTYQYDLGLDLNVA
-700 GISLTVDWFKKKTVD
+700 GVNLTFDWFKKKTVD

-721 IPRYNGG
+721 VPRYNGG
-728 GTIWVNEGKLNNT
+728 GTIWVNEGKMNNT
-741 GVELSLSATP
+741 GVEMTVSATP
-751 LQGALTWETSFN
+751 VQGALTWETTLN
-763 ATYVKNEVID
+763 AAYVKNEVLD

-778 FVLMAN
+778 FVLTAN

-852 TFSWNNLSINLLF
+852 SLSWNNWSLNVFF
-865 NAATGYNRLNMS
+865 NAAVGLDRLNMS

-890 VTLRDAY
+890 VTLREAY
-897 FQGWDYVENKA
+897 FEGWDYVSDKSQA
-908 DAQYPSLKNPDNKY
+908 KYPSLKNPDNKY

-930 EDASYLK
+930 EDASFVK
-937 LKNVSI
+937 LKNVSL
-943 SYRIPKRLTKF
+943 SYRIPKRVTKF
-954 GSILLSVSAQDILT
+954 GSVLLSVSAQDVLT
-968 ITKYKGMDPE
+968 LTRYKGMDPE

-984 GLDYGAYPVPYTI
+984 GLDYGAYPVPFTI

>member
-1 MKHKINKRFFSLIG
+1 MKNTVNTRRV
-15 YLLVWLIPVCGFSQ
+15 LLLGAVLVGGL
-29 TSYQPTTPGNE
+29 PGVLMAQRAQLE
-40 SYTSFSEENSPNKR
+40 DRLEPDGAVEMTETGKR

-69 IGATVTVKGETTGTT
+69 IGATVVVKGEETTGTT

-95 PEKSTIV
+95 PLRSVIV

-108 APQEIRVFKR
+108 TPQEVRIFKR
-118 NIYDITLTED
+118 NLYDITLKED
-128 NKVLDEVVVVGYGSI
+128 NKVLDEVVVVGYGSV
-143 KKSDLTGSVS
+143 KKSDLTGSVT

-175 TPGVEVTTQSGM
+175 SAGVEVTAQSGM

-202 NKSSDPLYVIDGMIS
+202 NTSNDPLYVIDGMIS
-217 PSGLDGLNPSDIQSM
+217 PSGLDGLNPADIQSM

-250 GVIIITTKKGIQ
+250 GVIIITTKQ
-262 GKARVSFDASVGFS
+262 GTQGRAVVSFDASVGIS
-276 KPRKLYGLM
+276 KVRKQYELL

-299 ANTISASDLEA
+299 ANTISAADLEA
-310 YKNGTKGIDWMDLIT
+310 YRNGTKGLDWMELIT
-325 QTALI
+325 QTALT
-330 QDYKLNVSG
+330 QDYKLDISG
-339 GTEKVKYLFSGNVMD
+339 GTEKVRYLVSGNVMD
-354 QEAITIMSD
+354 QEAVTIMSD
-363 YKRYGFRTNVDADV
+363 YKRYGLRVNVDADV

-384 GKFNASIIHKHNDAA
+384 GKLNASIIHQHNGAA

-409 TMELM
+409 TMELV
-414 DPETGVYNKDPFNI
+414 DPETGVYNKDPYNI
-428 ANGTNPYGEM
+428 ANGTSPYGEM
-438 MVNYSDNY
+438 MVNYSDSY
-446 SYNVNANVSLL
+446 SYNVSANVSLL
-457 FKIIDGLTFSVQ
+457 FKIAKGLTFSVQ
-469 GGYDYEQSPSY
+469 GGYDYEQRPSY
-480 SFRSSKTGPGV
+480 SFNSSLVGPGA
-491 INSMSNSSTL
+491 INSMSNSNTL

-508 NNLSWQK
+508 NNLSWQR
-515 EFGKNS
+515 EFGRHS
-521 LSAMAVW
+521 VSAMAVW
-528 ELSRSWDPVLQING
+528 EVSRAWDPVMQISG
-542 SNLSNESVGYWN
+542 SNLSNETVGYWN
-554 ILNAAV
+554 VANAAV
-560 RNATNSYT
+560 RNASNSYT

-578 VNYNFDKRYFLTAA
+578 AGYDFDKRYFLTAA
-592 IRADGS
+592 VRADGS

-607 GYFPSAAIAW
+607 GYFPSAALAW
-617 DIAKE
+617 DIARE
-622 KFMQKQQLIQQMKLR
+622 KFMKNQKVIRQLKLR
-637 GSFGVSGNQDISPFS
+637 GSFGVSGNQNIAPFS
-652 TLGMLTSTTYGWGT
+652 TLGMLTSTSYGWGT
-666 STAYTGYWGYQFS
+666 STAYTGYWGYQFP
-679 TPDLTW
+679 TPDITW
-685 EKTYQYDLGLDLTIA
+685 EKTYQYDLGLDLNVA
-700 GISLTVDWFKKKTVD
+700 GVNLTFDWFKKKTVD

-721 IPRYNGG
+721 VPRYNGG
-728 GTIWVNEGKLNNT
+728 GTIWVNEGKMNNT
-741 GVELSLSATP
+741 GVEMTVSATP
-751 LQGALTWETSFN
+751 VQGALTWETTLN
-763 ATYVKNEVID
+763 AAYVKNEVLD

-778 FVLMAN
+778 FVLTAN

-852 TFSWNNLSINLLF
+852 SLSWNNWSLNVFF
-865 NAATGYNRLNMS
+865 NAAVGLDRLNMS

-890 VTLRDAY
+890 VTLREAY
-897 FQGWDYVENKA
+897 FEGWDYVSDKSQA
-908 DAQYPSLKNPDNKY
+908 KYPSLKNPDNKY

-930 EDASYLK
+930 EDASFVK
-937 LKNVSI
+937 LKNVSL
-943 SYRIPKRLTKF
+943 SYRIPKRVTKF
-954 GSILLSVSAQDILT
+954 GSVLLSVSAQDVLT
-968 ITKYKGMDPE
+968 LTRYKGMDPE

-984 GLDYGAYPVPYTI
+984 GLDYGAYPVPFTI

>member
-1 MKHKINKRFFSLIG
+1 MLMAQRAQLEDRLEPDSAVEMTETG
-15 YLLVWLIPVCGFSQ
+15 
-29 TSYQPTTPGNE
+29 
-40 SYTSFSEENSPNKR
+40 KR

-69 IGATVTVKGETTGTT
+69 IGATVVVKGEETTGTT

-95 PEKSTIV
+95 PLRSVIV

-108 APQEIRVFKR
+108 TPQEVRIFKR
-118 NIYDITLTED
+118 NLYDITLKED
-128 NKVLDEVVVVGYGSI
+128 NKVLDEVVVVGYGSV
-143 KKSDLTGSVS
+143 KKSDLTGSVT

-175 TPGVEVTTQSGM
+175 SAGVEVTAQSGM

-202 NKSSDPLYVIDGMIS
+202 NTSNDPLYVIDGMIS
-217 PSGLDGLNPSDIQSM
+217 PSGLDGLNPADIQSM

-250 GVIIITTKKGIQ
+250 GVIIITTKQ
-262 GKARVSFDASVGFS
+262 GTQGRAVVSFDASVGIS
-276 KPRKLYGLM
+276 KVRKQYELL

-299 ANTISASDLEA
+299 ANTISAADLEA
-310 YKNGTKGIDWMDLIT
+310 YRNGTKGLDWMDLIT
-325 QTALI
+325 QTALT
-330 QDYKLNVSG
+330 QDYKLDISG
-339 GTEKVKYLFSGNVMD
+339 GTEKVRYLVSGNVMD
-354 QEAITIMSD
+354 QEAVTIMSD
-363 YKRYGFRTNVDADV
+363 YKRYGLRVNVDADV

-384 GKFNASIIHKHNDAA
+384 GKLNASIIHQHNGAA

-409 TMELM
+409 TMELV
-414 DPETGVYNKDPFNI
+414 DPETGVYNKDPYNI
-428 ANGTNPYGEM
+428 ANGTSPYGEM
-438 MVNYSDNY
+438 MVNYSDSY
-446 SYNVNANVSLL
+446 SYNVSANVSLL
-457 FKIIDGLTFSVQ
+457 FKIAKGLTFSVQ
-469 GGYDYEQSPSY
+469 GGYDYEQRPSY
-480 SFRSSKTGPGV
+480 SFNSSLVGPGA
-491 INSMSNSSTL
+491 INSMSNSNTL

-508 NNLSWQK
+508 NNLSWQR
-515 EFGKNS
+515 EFGKHS
-521 LSAMAVW
+521 VSAMAVW
-528 ELSRSWDPVLQING
+528 EVSRAWDPVMQISG
-542 SNLSNESVGYWN
+542 SNLSNETVGYWN
-554 ILNAAV
+554 VANAAV
-560 RNATNSYT
+560 RNASNSYT

-578 VNYNFDKRYFLTAA
+578 AGYDFDKRYFLTAA
-592 IRADGS
+592 VRADGS

-607 GYFPSAAIAW
+607 GYFPSAALAW
-617 DIAKE
+617 DIARE
-622 KFMQKQQLIQQMKLR
+622 KFMKNQKVIRQLKLR
-637 GSFGVSGNQDISPFS
+637 GSFGVSGNQNIAPFS
-652 TLGMLTSTTYGWGT
+652 TLGMLTSTSYGWGT
-666 STAYTGYWGYQFS
+666 STAYTGYWGYQFP
-679 TPDLTW
+679 TPDITW
-685 EKTYQYDLGLDLTIA
+685 EKTYQYDLGLDLNVA
-700 GISLTVDWFKKKTVD
+700 GVNLTFDWFKKKTVD

-721 IPRYNGG
+721 VPRYNGG
-728 GTIWVNEGKLNNT
+728 GTIWVNEGKMNNT
-741 GVELSLSATP
+741 GVEMTVSATP
-751 LQGALTWETSFN
+751 VQGALTWETTLN
-763 ATYVKNEVID
+763 AAYVKNEVLD

-778 FVLMAN
+778 FVLTAN

-852 TFSWNNLSINLLF
+852 SLSWNNWSLNVFF
-865 NAATGYNRLNMS
+865 NAAVGLDRLNMS

-890 VTLRDAY
+890 VTLREAY
-897 FQGWDYVENKA
+897 FEGWDYVSDKSQA
-908 DAQYPSLKNPDNKY
+908 KYPSLKNPDNKY

-930 EDASYLK
+930 EDASFVK
-937 LKNVSI
+937 LKNVSL
-943 SYRIPKRLTKF
+943 SYRIPKRVTKF
-954 GSILLSVSAQDILT
+954 GSVLLSVSAQDVLT
-968 ITKYKGMDPE
+968 LTRYKGMDPE

-984 GLDYGAYPVPYTI
+984 GLDYGAYPVPFTI

>member
-1 MKHKINKRFFSLIG
+1 MKNTVNTRRV
-15 YLLVWLIPVCGFSQ
+15 LLLGAVLVGGL
-29 TSYQPTTPGNE
+29 PGVLMAQRAQLE
-40 SYTSFSEENSPNKR
+40 DRLEPDGAVEMTETGKR

-69 IGATVTVKGETTGTT
+69 IGATVVVKGEETTGTT

-95 PEKSTIV
+95 PLRSVIV

-108 APQEIRVFKR
+108 TPQEVRIFKR
-118 NIYDITLTED
+118 NLYDITLKED
-128 NKVLDEVVVVGYGSI
+128 NKVLDEVVVVGYGSV
-143 KKSDLTGSVS
+143 KKSDLTGSVT

-175 TPGVEVTTQSGM
+175 SAGVEVTAQSGM

-202 NKSSDPLYVIDGMIS
+202 NTSNDPLYVIDGMIS
-217 PSGLDGLNPSDIQSM
+217 PSGLDGLNPADIQSM

-250 GVIIITTKKGIQ
+250 GVIIITTKQ
-262 GKARVSFDASVGFS
+262 GTQGRAVVSFDASVGIS
-276 KPRKLYGLM
+276 KVRKQYELL

-299 ANTISASDLEA
+299 ANTISAADLEA
-310 YKNGTKGIDWMDLIT
+310 YRNGTKGLGWMDLIT
-325 QTALI
+325 QTALT
-330 QDYKLNVSG
+330 QDYKLDISG
-339 GTEKVKYLFSGNVMD
+339 GTEKVRYLVSGNVMD
-354 QEAITIMSD
+354 QEAVTIMSD
-363 YKRYGFRTNVDADV
+363 YKRYGLRVNVDADV

-384 GKFNASIIHKHNDAA
+384 GKLNASIIHQHNGAA

-409 TMELM
+409 TMELV
-414 DPETGVYNKDPFNI
+414 DPETGVYNKDPYNI
-428 ANGTNPYGEM
+428 ANGTSPYGEM
-438 MVNYSDNY
+438 MVNYSDSY
-446 SYNVNANVSLL
+446 SYNVSANVSLL
-457 FKIIDGLTFSVQ
+457 FKIAKGLTFSVQ
-469 GGYDYEQSPSY
+469 GGYDYEQRPSY
-480 SFRSSKTGPGV
+480 SFNSSLVGPGA
-491 INSMSNSSTL
+491 INSMSNSNTL

-508 NNLSWQK
+508 NNLSWQR
-515 EFGKNS
+515 EFGKHS
-521 LSAMAVW
+521 VSAMAVW
-528 ELSRSWDPVLQING
+528 EVSRAWDPVMQISG
-542 SNLSNESVGYWN
+542 SNLSNETVGYWN
-554 ILNAAV
+554 VANAAV
-560 RNATNSYT
+560 RNASNSYT

-578 VNYNFDKRYFLTAA
+578 AGYDFDKRYFLTAA
-592 IRADGS
+592 VRGDGS

-607 GYFPSAAIAW
+607 GYFPSAALAW
-617 DIAKE
+617 DIARE
-622 KFMQKQQLIQQMKLR
+622 KFMKNQKVIRQLKLR
-637 GSFGVSGNQDISPFS
+637 GSFGVSGNQNIAPFS
-652 TLGMLTSTTYGWGT
+652 TLGMLTSTSYGWGT
-666 STAYTGYWGYQFS
+666 STAYTGYWGYQFP
-679 TPDLTW
+679 TPDITW
-685 EKTYQYDLGLDLTIA
+685 EKTYQYDLGLDLNVA
-700 GISLTVDWFKKKTVD
+700 GVNLTFDWFKKKTVD

-721 IPRYNGG
+721 VPRYNGG
-728 GTIWVNEGKLNNT
+728 GTIWVNEGKMNNT
-741 GVELSLSATP
+741 GVEMTVSATP
-751 LQGALTWETSFN
+751 VQGALTWETTLN
-763 ATYVKNEVID
+763 AAYVKNEVLD

-778 FVLMAN
+778 FVLTAN

-852 TFSWNNLSINLLF
+852 SLSWNNWSLNVFF
-865 NAATGYNRLNMS
+865 NAAVGLDRLNMS

-890 VTLRDAY
+890 VTLREAY
-897 FQGWDYVENKA
+897 FEGWDYVSDKSQA
-908 DAQYPSLKNPDNKY
+908 KYPSLKNPDNKY

-930 EDASYLK
+930 EDASFVK
-937 LKNVSI
+937 LKNVSL
-943 SYRIPKRLTKF
+943 SYRIPKRVTKF
-954 GSILLSVSAQDILT
+954 GSVLLSVSAQDVLT
-968 ITKYKGMDPE
+968 LTRYKGMDPE

-984 GLDYGAYPVPYTI
+984 GLDYGAYPVPFTI

>member
-1 MKHKINKRFFSLIG
+1 MKNTVNTRRV
-15 YLLVWLIPVCGFSQ
+15 LLLGAVLVGGL
-29 TSYQPTTPGNE
+29 PGVLMAQRAQLE
-40 SYTSFSEENSPNKR
+40 DRLEPDGAVEMTETGKR

-69 IGATVTVKGETTGTT
+69 IGATVVVKGEETTGTT

-95 PEKSTIV
+95 PLRSVIV

-108 APQEIRVFKR
+108 TPQEVRIFKR
-118 NIYDITLTED
+118 NLYDITLKED
-128 NKVLDEVVVVGYGSI
+128 NKVLDEVVVVGYGSV
-143 KKSDLTGSVS
+143 KKSDLTGSVT

-175 TPGVEVTTQSGM
+175 SAGVEVTAQSGM

-202 NKSSDPLYVIDGMIS
+202 NTSNDPLYVIDGMIS
-217 PSGLDGLNPSDIQSM
+217 PSGLDGLNPADIQSM

-250 GVIIITTKKGIQ
+250 GVIIITTKQ
-262 GKARVSFDASVGFS
+262 GTQGRAVVSFDASVGIS
-276 KPRKLYGLM
+276 KVRKQYELL

-299 ANTISASDLEA
+299 ANTISAADLEA
-310 YKNGTKGIDWMDLIT
+310 YRNGTKGLDWMDLIT
-325 QTALI
+325 QTALT
-330 QDYKLNVSG
+330 QDYKLDISG
-339 GTEKVKYLFSGNVMD
+339 GTEKVRYLVSGNVMD
-354 QEAITIMSD
+354 QEAVTIMSD
-363 YKRYGFRTNVDADV
+363 YKRYGLRVNVDADV

-384 GKFNASIIHKHNDAA
+384 GKLNASIIHQHNGAA

-409 TMELM
+409 TMELV
-414 DPETGVYNKDPFNI
+414 DPETGVYNKDPYNI
-428 ANGTNPYGEM
+428 ANGTSPYGEM
-438 MVNYSDNY
+438 MVNYSDSY
-446 SYNVNANVSLL
+446 SYNVSANVSLL
-457 FKIIDGLTFSVQ
+457 FKIAKGLTFSVQ
-469 GGYDYEQSPSY
+469 GGYDYEQRPSY
-480 SFRSSKTGPGV
+480 SFNSSLVGPGA
-491 INSMSNSSTL
+491 INSMSNSNTL

-508 NNLSWQK
+508 NNLSWQR
-515 EFGKNS
+515 EFGKHS
-521 LSAMAVW
+521 VSAMAVW
-528 ELSRSWDPVLQING
+528 EVSRAWDPVMQISG
-542 SNLSNESVGYWN
+542 SNLSNETVGYWN
-554 ILNAAV
+554 VANAAV
-560 RNATNSYT
+560 RNASNSYT

-578 VNYNFDKRYFLTAA
+578 AGYDFDKRYFLTAA
-592 IRADGS
+592 VRADGS

-607 GYFPSAAIAW
+607 GYFPSAALAW
-617 DIAKE
+617 DIARE
-622 KFMQKQQLIQQMKLR
+622 KFMKNQKVIRQLKLR
-637 GSFGVSGNQDISPFS
+637 GSFGVSGNQNIAPFS
-652 TLGMLTSTTYGWGT
+652 TLGMLTSTSYGWGT
-666 STAYTGYWGYQFS
+666 STAYTGYWGYQFP
-679 TPDLTW
+679 TPNITW
-685 EKTYQYDLGLDLTIA
+685 EKTYQYDLGLDLNVA
-700 GISLTVDWFKKKTVD
+700 GVNLTFDWFKKKTVD

-721 IPRYNGG
+721 VPRYNGG
-728 GTIWVNEGKLNNT
+728 GTIWVNEGKMNNT
-741 GVELSLSATP
+741 GVEMTVSATP
-751 LQGALTWETSFN
+751 VQGALTWETTLN
-763 ATYVKNEVID
+763 AAYVKNEVLD

-778 FVLMAN
+778 FVLTAN

-852 TFSWNNLSINLLF
+852 SLSWNNWSLNVFF
-865 NAATGYNRLNMS
+865 NAAVGLDRLNMS

-890 VTLRDAY
+890 VTLREAY
-897 FQGWDYVENKA
+897 FEGWDYVSDKSQA
-908 DAQYPSLKNPDNKY
+908 KYPSLKNPDNKY

-930 EDASYLK
+930 EDASFVK
-937 LKNVSI
+937 LKNVSL
-943 SYRIPKRLTKF
+943 SYRIPKRVTKF
-954 GSILLSVSAQDILT
+954 GSVLLSVSAQDVLT
-968 ITKYKGMDPE
+968 LTRYKGMDPE

-984 GLDYGAYPVPYTI
+984 GLDYGAYPVPFTI

>member
-1 MKHKINKRFFSLIG
+1 MLMAQRAQLEDRLEPDG
-15 YLLVWLIPVCGFSQ
+15 AVEMTETG
-29 TSYQPTTPGNE
+29 
-40 SYTSFSEENSPNKR
+40 KR

-69 IGATVTVKGETTGTT
+69 IGATVVVKGEETTGTT

-95 PEKSTIV
+95 PLRSVIV

-108 APQEIRVFKR
+108 TPQEVRIFKR
-118 NIYDITLTED
+118 NLYDITLKED
-128 NKVLDEVVVVGYGSI
+128 NKVLDEVVVVGYGSV
-143 KKSDLTGSVS
+143 KKSDLTGSVT

-175 TPGVEVTTQSGM
+175 SAGVEVTAQSGM

-202 NKSSDPLYVIDGMIS
+202 NTSNDPLYVIDGMIS
-217 PSGLDGLNPSDIQSM
+217 PSGLDGLNPADIQSM

-250 GVIIITTKKGIQ
+250 GVIIITTKQ
-262 GKARVSFDASVGFS
+262 GTQGRAVVSFDASVGIS
-276 KPRKLYGLM
+276 KVRKQYELL

-299 ANTISASDLEA
+299 ANTISAADLEA
-310 YKNGTKGIDWMDLIT
+310 YRNGTKGLDWMDLIT
-325 QTALI
+325 QTALT
-330 QDYKLNVSG
+330 QDYKLDISG
-339 GTEKVKYLFSGNVMD
+339 GTEKVRYLVSGNVMD
-354 QEAITIMSD
+354 QEAVTIMSD
-363 YKRYGFRTNVDADV
+363 YKRYGLRVNVDADV

-384 GKFNASIIHKHNDAA
+384 GKLNASIIHQHNGAA

-409 TMELM
+409 TMELV
-414 DPETGVYNKDPFNI
+414 DPETGVYNKDPYNI
-428 ANGTNPYGEM
+428 ANGTSPYGEM
-438 MVNYSDNY
+438 MVNYSDSY
-446 SYNVNANVSLL
+446 SYNVSANVSLL
-457 FKIIDGLTFSVQ
+457 FKIAKGLTFSVQ
-469 GGYDYEQSPSY
+469 GGYDYEQRPSY
-480 SFRSSKTGPGV
+480 SFNSSLVGPGA
-491 INSMSNSSTL
+491 INSMSNSNTL

-508 NNLSWQK
+508 NNLSWQR
-515 EFGKNS
+515 EFGKHS
-521 LSAMAVW
+521 VSAMAVW
-528 ELSRSWDPVLQING
+528 EVSRAWDPVMQISG
-542 SNLSNESVGYWN
+542 SNLSNETVGYWN
-554 ILNAAV
+554 VANAAV
-560 RNATNSYT
+560 RNASNSYT

-578 VNYNFDKRYFLTAA
+578 AGYDFDKRYFLTAA
-592 IRADGS
+592 VRADGS

-607 GYFPSAAIAW
+607 GYFPSAALAW
-617 DIAKE
+617 DIARE
-622 KFMQKQQLIQQMKLR
+622 KFMKNQKVIRQLKLR
-637 GSFGVSGNQDISPFS
+637 GSFGVSGNQNIAPFS
-652 TLGMLTSTTYGWGT
+652 TLGMLTSTSYGWGT
-666 STAYTGYWGYQFS
+666 STAYTGYWGYQFP
-679 TPDLTW
+679 TPDITW
-685 EKTYQYDLGLDLTIA
+685 EKTYQYDLGLDLNVA
-700 GISLTVDWFKKKTVD
+700 GVNLTFDWFKKKTVD

-721 IPRYNGG
+721 VPRYNGG
-728 GTIWVNEGKLNNT
+728 GTIWVNEGKMNNT
-741 GVELSLSATP
+741 GVEMTVSATP
-751 LQGALTWETSFN
+751 VQGALTWETTLN
-763 ATYVKNEVID
+763 VAYVKNEVLD

-778 FVLMAN
+778 FVLTAN

-852 TFSWNNLSINLLF
+852 SLSWNNWSLNVFF
-865 NAATGYNRLNMS
+865 NAAVGLDRLNMS

-890 VTLRDAY
+890 VTLREAY
-897 FQGWDYVENKA
+897 FEGWDYVSDKSQA
-908 DAQYPSLKNPDNKY
+908 KYPSLKNPDNKY

-930 EDASYLK
+930 EDASFVK
-937 LKNVSI
+937 LKNVSL
-943 SYRIPKRLTKF
+943 SYRIPKRVTKF
-954 GSILLSVSAQDILT
+954 GSVLLSVSAQDVLT
-968 ITKYKGMDPE
+968 LTRYKGMDPE

-984 GLDYGAYPVPYTI
+984 GLDYGAYPVPFTI

>member
-1 MKHKINKRFFSLIG
+1 MKNTVNTRRV
-15 YLLVWLIPVCGFSQ
+15 LLLGAVLVGGL
-29 TSYQPTTPGNE
+29 PGVLMAQRAQLE
-40 SYTSFSEENSPNKR
+40 DRLEPDGAVEMTETGKR

-69 IGATVTVKGETTGTT
+69 IGATVVVKGEETTGTT

-95 PEKSTIV
+95 PLRSVIV

-108 APQEIRVFKR
+108 TPQEVRIFKR
-118 NIYDITLTED
+118 NLYDITLKED
-128 NKVLDEVVVVGYGSI
+128 NKVLDEVVVVGYGSV
-143 KKSDLTGSVS
+143 KKSDLTGSVT

-175 TPGVEVTTQSGM
+175 SAGVEVTAQSGM

-202 NKSSDPLYVIDGMIS
+202 NTSNDPLYVIDGMIS
-217 PSGLDGLNPSDIQSM
+217 PSGLDGLNPADIQSM

-250 GVIIITTKKGIQ
+250 GVIIITTKQ
-262 GKARVSFDASVGFS
+262 GTQGRAVVSFDASVGIS
-276 KPRKLYGLM
+276 KVRKQYELL

-299 ANTISASDLEA
+299 ANTISAADLEA
-310 YKNGTKGIDWMDLIT
+310 YRNGTKGLDWMDLIT
-325 QTALI
+325 QTALT
-330 QDYKLNVSG
+330 QDYKLDISG
-339 GTEKVKYLFSGNVMD
+339 GTEKVRYLVSGNVMD
-354 QEAITIMSD
+354 QEAVTIMSD
-363 YKRYGFRTNVDADV
+363 YKRYGLRVNVDADV

-384 GKFNASIIHKHNDAA
+384 GKLNASIIHQHNGAA

-409 TMELM
+409 TMELV
-414 DPETGVYNKDPFNI
+414 DPETGVYNKDPYNI
-428 ANGTNPYGEM
+428 ANGMSPYGEM
-438 MVNYSDNY
+438 MVNYSDSY
-446 SYNVNANVSLL
+446 SYNVSANVSLL
-457 FKIIDGLTFSVQ
+457 FKIAKGLTFSVQ
-469 GGYDYEQSPSY
+469 GGYDYEQRPSY
-480 SFRSSKTGPGV
+480 SFNSSLVGPGA
-491 INSMSNSSTL
+491 INSMSNSNTL

-508 NNLSWQK
+508 NNLSWQR
-515 EFGKNS
+515 EFGKHS
-521 LSAMAVW
+521 VSAMAVW
-528 ELSRSWDPVLQING
+528 EVSRAWDPVMQISG
-542 SNLSNESVGYWN
+542 SNLSNETVGYWN
-554 ILNAAV
+554 VANAAV
-560 RNATNSYT
+560 RNASNSYT

-578 VNYNFDKRYFLTAA
+578 AGYDFDKRYFLTAA
-592 IRADGS
+592 VRADGS

-607 GYFPSAAIAW
+607 GYFPSAALAW
-617 DIAKE
+617 DIARE
-622 KFMQKQQLIQQMKLR
+622 KFMKNQKVIRQLKLR
-637 GSFGVSGNQDISPFS
+637 GSFGVSGNQNIAPFS
-652 TLGMLTSTTYGWGT
+652 TLGMLTSTSYGWGT
-666 STAYTGYWGYQFS
+666 STAYTGYWGYQFP
-679 TPDLTW
+679 TPDITW
-685 EKTYQYDLGLDLTIA
+685 EKTYQYDLGLDLNVA
-700 GISLTVDWFKKKTVD
+700 GVNLTFDWFKKKTVD

-721 IPRYNGG
+721 VPRYNGG
-728 GTIWVNEGKLNNT
+728 GTIWVNEGKMNNT
-741 GVELSLSATP
+741 GVEMTVSATP
-751 LQGALTWETSFN
+751 VQGALTWETTLN
-763 ATYVKNEVID
+763 AAYVKNEVLD

-778 FVLMAN
+778 FVLTAN

-852 TFSWNNLSINLLF
+852 SLSWNNWSLNVFF
-865 NAATGYNRLNMS
+865 NAAVGLDRLNMS

-890 VTLRDAY
+890 VTLREAY
-897 FQGWDYVENKA
+897 FEGWDYVSDKSQA
-908 DAQYPSLKNPDNKY
+908 KYPSLKNPDNKY

-930 EDASYLK
+930 EDASFVK
-937 LKNVSI
+937 LKNVSL
-943 SYRIPKRLTKF
+943 SYRIPKRVTKF
-954 GSILLSVSAQDILT
+954 GSVLLSVSAQDVLT
-968 ITKYKGMDPE
+968 LTRYKGMDPE

-984 GLDYGAYPVPYTI
+984 GLDYGAYPVPFTI